1 MRKKLI
7 SIICISV
14 LSVSVVLSGC
24 QSKSSSKNNS
34 EVSNQTS
41 TLDEDETDTSNISK
55 FEIDPDYT
63 ADELEYDYDEAEAV
77 AITLNGDSISCKSSD
92 VKIDGSTITIQKAG
106 TYLLSGTLTDGS
118 IIVDSDDEENVRLIF
133 NGVEISSSTTS
144 PLYIKNAEK
153 TIVTLVER
161 TENTLSDS
169 ENYTLDDDSDKEP
182 NGTIFS
188 KDDLVINGLG
198 NLTVNANYNHG
209 IQSKDLLKIISGNID
224 ITSVGDSII
233 GKDGVIVKE
242 AVINIDSEEDGIKAT
257 KAEENKGYIYLDNPE
272 ITIKAKKDGVQAATC
287 LYVKDGNYNIETG
300 ENSQSNVANKD
311 SDTSKKSGTSN
322 DSDISKASETSN
334 SDTST
339 DYSRK
344 GMKAGV
350 DITIENG
357 EYDIDS
363 EDDGIHS
370 NNSITVNAGTVNI
383 ASGDDGVHADTE
395 LTINNGDITVSESY
409 EGLEAKYITINDGNI
424 DITSSD
430 DGINVSSGSSNT
442 SDDGNAPGAGD
453 RPELPTNENGEA
465 DTNAGNR
472 PEMPTN
478 ENGEADTNAGN
489 RPERPTNENG
499 EADTNAGN
507 RPEMPTNENG
517 EADTNA
523 GNRPEMPT
531 NENGEADTN
540 VGNRPEMPTNE
551 NGDNT
556 SGNDGGMM
564 PGGGQGGFDESDGS
578 ELVINGGIVHVNA
591 SGDGIDSNGTITI
604 NGGEIYVDG
613 PTSGGDGALDYAD
626 TCEINGGILVAA
638 GSIGMATAPTSG
650 STQYSVN
657 AAFST
662 TYNGGTKVTVK
673 DSSGNEVLTYTPAKN
688 FQSFVFSTDKLKS
701 GETYTIYTGDTQ
713 EGTFTVSDI
722 TTTVGNVSSGM
733 GGGKPDYR

>member
-14 LSVSVVLSGC
+14 LSLSVVLSGC

-63 ADELEYDYDEAEAV
+63 ADELDYDYDEAEVV
-77 AITLNGDSISCKSSD
+77 AITLNGDNISCKSSD

-106 TYLLSGTLTDGS
+106 TYLLSGTLTDGN
-118 IIVDSDDEENVRLIF
+118 IIVDSDDKENVRLIF

-153 TIVTLVER
+153 TIVTLVEG

-169 ENYTLDDDSDKEP
+169 ENYILDDESNNEP

-198 NLTVNANYNHG
+198 SLIINANYNHG
-209 IQSKDLLKIISGNID
+209 IQNKDLLKIISGNID
-224 ITSVGDSII
+224 ITSVGDAII

-242 AVINIDSEEDGIKAT
+242 AVINIESQEDGIKAT
-257 KAEENKGYIYLDNPE
+257 KVEENKGYVYLDNPE
-272 ITIKAKKDGVQAATC
+272 ITIKSKKDGIQAVTC
-287 LYVKDGNYNIETG
+287 LYVKDGKYNIETG
-300 ENSQSNVANKD
+300 ETNENSQ
-311 SDTSKKSGTSN
+311 
-322 DSDISKASETSN
+322 SN
-334 SDTST
+334 SDTSA

-357 EYDIDS
+357 EYTIDS

-383 ASGDDGVHADTE
+383 ASKDDGVHADTE
-395 LTINNGDITVSESY
+395 LTINNGDIKVSESD

-430 DGINVSSGSSNT
+430 DGINASSGSSNT
-442 SDDGNAPGAGD
+442 SDDGNAPGAGS
-453 RPELPTNENGEA
+453 
-465 DTNAGNR
+465 
-472 PEMPTN
+472 
-478 ENGEADTNAGN
+478 
-489 RPERPTNENG
+489 
-499 EADTNAGN
+499 

-523 GNRPEMPT
+523 GNRPEMPA
-531 NENGEADTN
+531 NENSENTL
-540 VGNRPEMPTNE
+540 GNN
-551 NGDNT
+551 
-556 SGNDGGMM
+556 GGMM
-564 PGGGQGGFDESDGS
+564 PGGGQGGFNESDGS

-591 SGDGIDSNGTITI
+591 GGDGIDSNGTITI

-657 AAFST
+657 AAFSK
-662 TYNGGTKVTVK
+662 TYNGETKVTVK

-701 GETYTIYTGDTQ
+701 GETYTIYAGDTQ

-733 GGGKPDYR
+733 GGGKPGGMQGGRTGKNSETNDNTNNTGNVGNTGNTQNNSNNKVTNSNSNQA

>member
-14 LSVSVVLSGC
+14 LSLSVVLSGC

-34 EVSNQTS
+34 EVSNLTS

-63 ADELEYDYDEAEAV
+63 ADELDYDYDEAEVV
-77 AITLNGDSISCKSSD
+77 AITLNGDNISCKSSD
-92 VKIDGSTITIQKAG
+92 VNIDGSTITIQKAG
-106 TYLLSGTLTDGS
+106 TYLLSGTLTAGN
-118 IIVDSDDEENVRLIF
+118 IIVDSDDKENVRLIF
-133 NGVEISSSTTS
+133 NGVEISNSTTT

-153 TIVTLVER
+153 TIVTLVDG
-161 TENTLSDS
+161 TENTLSDG
-169 ENYTLDDDSDKEP
+169 ENYILDDESNNEP

-198 NLTVNANYNHG
+198 SLTINANYNHG
-209 IQSKDLLKIISGNID
+209 IQSKNLLKIISGNID
-224 ITSVGDSII
+224 IISNGDSLI

-242 AVINIDSEEDGIKAT
+242 AVINIESQEDGIKAT
-257 KAEENKGYIYLDNPE
+257 KVEENKGYIYLDNPE
-272 ITIKAKKDGVQAATC
+272 ITIKAKKDGIQAVTC
-287 LYVKDGNYNIETG
+287 LYVKDGKYNIETG
-300 ENSQSNVANKD
+300 ETNENSQ
-311 SDTSKKSGTSN
+311 
-322 DSDISKASETSN
+322 SN

-357 EYDIDS
+357 EYTIDS

-383 ASGDDGVHADTE
+383 ASKDDGVHADTE
-395 LTINNGDITVSESY
+395 LTINNGDIKVSESD

-424 DITSSD
+424 DITTSD
-430 DGINVSSGSSNT
+430 DGINASSGLSTTLDS
-442 SDDGNAPGAGD
+442 GNAPG
-453 RPELPTNENGEA
+453 
-465 DTNAGNR
+465 AGNR
-472 PEMPTN
+472 PEMPAN
-478 ENGEADTNAGN
+478 ENSENTLGN
-489 RPERPTNENG
+489 NSR
-499 EADTNAGN
+499 
-507 RPEMPTNENG
+507 
-517 EADTNA
+517 
-523 GNRPEMPT
+523 
-531 NENGEADTN
+531 
-540 VGNRPEMPTNE
+540 
-551 NGDNT
+551 
-556 SGNDGGMM
+556 MM
-564 PGGGQGGFDESDGS
+564 PGGGQGGFNESDGS

-591 SGDGIDSNGTITI
+591 GGDGIDSNGTITI

-626 TCEINGGILVAA
+626 TCEINGGILAA
-638 GSIGMATAPTSG
+638 TGSIGMATAPTSG

-657 AAFST
+657 AAFSK
-662 TYNGGTKVTVK
+662 TYNGETKVTVK

-701 GETYTIYTGDTQ
+701 GETYTIYAGDTQ

-733 GGGKPDYR
+733 GGGKPGGMQGGRPGKNSETNDNTNNTGNVGNTGNTQNNNKVTNSNSNQA

>member
-1 MRKKLI
+1 MRKNLI

-14 LSVSVVLSGC
+14 LSLSVVLSGC

-63 ADELEYDYDEAEAV
+63 ADELDYDYDEAEVV
-77 AITLNGDSISCKSSD
+77 AITLNGDNISCKSSD
-92 VKIDGSTITIQKAG
+92 VNIDGSTITIQKAG
-106 TYLLSGTLTDGS
+106 TYLLSGTLTAGN
-118 IIVDSDDEENVRLIF
+118 IIVDSDDKENVRLIF
-133 NGVEISSSTTS
+133 NGVEISNSTTT

-153 TIVTLVER
+153 TIVTLVDG
-161 TENTLSDS
+161 TENTLSDG
-169 ENYTLDDDSDKEP
+169 ENYILDDESNNEP

-198 NLTVNANYNHG
+198 SLTINANYNHG
-209 IQSKDLLKIISGNID
+209 IQSKNLLKIISGNID
-224 ITSVGDSII
+224 IISNGDSII

-242 AVINIDSEEDGIKAT
+242 AVINIESQEDGIKAT
-257 KAEENKGYIYLDNPE
+257 KVEENKGYIYLDNPE
-272 ITIKAKKDGVQAATC
+272 ITIKAKKDGIQAVTC
-287 LYVKDGNYNIETG
+287 LYVKDGKYNIETG
-300 ENSQSNVANKD
+300 ETNENSQ
-311 SDTSKKSGTSN
+311 
-322 DSDISKASETSN
+322 SN

-357 EYDIDS
+357 EYTIDS

-383 ASGDDGVHADTE
+383 ASKDDGVHADTE
-395 LTINNGDITVSESY
+395 LTINNGDIKVSESD

-430 DGINVSSGSSNT
+430 DGINASSGLSTILDS
-442 SDDGNAPGAGD
+442 GNAPGAGN
-453 RPELPTNENGEA
+453 RPEMPANENGEEDA
-465 DTNAGNR
+465 NAGNR
-472 PEMPTN
+472 PEMPAN
-478 ENGEADTNAGN
+478 ENSENILGN
-489 RPERPTNENG
+489 NG
-499 EADTNAGN
+499 
-507 RPEMPTNENG
+507 R
-517 EADTNA
+517 
-523 GNRPEMPT
+523 
-531 NENGEADTN
+531 
-540 VGNRPEMPTNE
+540 
-551 NGDNT
+551 
-556 SGNDGGMM
+556 MM

-591 SGDGIDSNGTITI
+591 GGDGIDSNGTITI

-638 GSIGMATAPTSG
+638 GSIGMAIAPTSG

-657 AAFST
+657 AAFSK
-662 TYNGGTKVTVK
+662 TYNGETKVTVK

-701 GETYTIYTGDTQ
+701 GETYTIYAGDTQ

-733 GGGKPDYR
+733 GGGKPGGMQGGRPGKNSETNDNTNNTGNVGNTGNTQNNSNNKVTNSNSNQA

>member
-14 LSVSVVLSGC
+14 LSLSVVLSGC

-63 ADELEYDYDEAEAV
+63 ADELDYDYDEAEVV
-77 AITLNGDSISCKSSD
+77 AITLNGDNISCKSSD
-92 VKIDGSTITIQKAG
+92 VNIDGSTITIQKAG
-106 TYLLSGTLTDGS
+106 TYLLSGTLTAGN
-118 IIVDSDDEENVRLIF
+118 IIVDSDDKENVRLIF
-133 NGVEISSSTTS
+133 NGVEISNSTTT

-153 TIVTLVER
+153 TIVTLVDG
-161 TENTLSDS
+161 TENTLSDG
-169 ENYTLDDDSDKEP
+169 ENYILDDENNNEP

-198 NLTVNANYNHG
+198 SLTINANYNHE
-209 IQSKDLLKIISGNID
+209 IQSKNLLKIISGNID
-224 ITSVGDSII
+224 IISNGDSII

-242 AVINIDSEEDGIKAT
+242 AVINIESQEDGIKAT
-257 KAEENKGYIYLDNPE
+257 KVEENKGYIYLYNPE
-272 ITIKAKKDGVQAATC
+272 ITIKAKKDGIQAVTC
-287 LYVKDGNYNIETG
+287 LYVKDGKYNIETG
-300 ENSQSNVANKD
+300 ETNENSQ
-311 SDTSKKSGTSN
+311 
-322 DSDISKASETSN
+322 SN

-357 EYDIDS
+357 EYTIDS

-370 NNSITVNAGTVNI
+370 NNSITVNAGTVNM
-383 ASGDDGVHADTE
+383 ASKDDGVHADTE
-395 LTINNGDITVSESY
+395 LTINNGDIKVSESD

-424 DITSSD
+424 DITTSD
-430 DGINVSSGSSNT
+430 DGINASSGLSTTLDS
-442 SDDGNAPGAGD
+442 GNAPG
-453 RPELPTNENGEA
+453 
-465 DTNAGNR
+465 AGNR
-472 PEMPTN
+472 PEMPAN
-478 ENGEADTNAGN
+478 ENSENTLGN
-489 RPERPTNENG
+489 NSR
-499 EADTNAGN
+499 
-507 RPEMPTNENG
+507 
-517 EADTNA
+517 
-523 GNRPEMPT
+523 
-531 NENGEADTN
+531 
-540 VGNRPEMPTNE
+540 
-551 NGDNT
+551 
-556 SGNDGGMM
+556 MM
-564 PGGGQGGFDESDGS
+564 PGGGQGGFNESDGS

-591 SGDGIDSNGTITI
+591 GGDGIDSNGTITI

-626 TCEINGGILVAA
+626 TCEINGGILVAT

-657 AAFST
+657 AAFSK
-662 TYNGGTKVTVK
+662 TYNGETKVTVK

-701 GETYTIYTGDTQ
+701 GETYTIYAGDTQ

-733 GGGKPDYR
+733 GGGKPGGMQGGRPGKNSETNDNTNNTGNVGNTGNTQNNSNNKVTNSNSNQA

>member
-14 LSVSVVLSGC
+14 LSLSVVLSGC

-63 ADELEYDYDEAEAV
+63 ADELDYDYDEAEVV
-77 AITLNGDSISCKSSD
+77 AITLNGDNISCKSLN
-92 VKIDGSTITIQKAG
+92 VNIDGSTITIQKAG
-106 TYLLSGTLTDGS
+106 TYLLSGTLTAGN
-118 IIVDSDDEENVRLIF
+118 IIVDSDDKENVRLIF
-133 NGVEISSSTTS
+133 NGVEISNSTTT

-153 TIVTLVER
+153 TIVTLVDG
-161 TENTLSDS
+161 TENTLSDG
-169 ENYTLDDDSDKEP
+169 ENYILDDESNNEP

-198 NLTVNANYNHG
+198 SLTINANYNHG
-209 IQSKDLLKIISGNID
+209 IQSKNLLKIISGNID
-224 ITSVGDSII
+224 IISNGDSII

-242 AVINIDSEEDGIKAT
+242 AVINIESQEDGIKAT
-257 KAEENKGYIYLDNPE
+257 KVEENKGYIYLDNPE
-272 ITIKAKKDGVQAATC
+272 ITIKAKKDGIQAVTC
-287 LYVKDGNYNIETG
+287 LYVKDGKYNIETG
-300 ENSQSNVANKD
+300 ETNENSQ
-311 SDTSKKSGTSN
+311 
-322 DSDISKASETSN
+322 SN

-357 EYDIDS
+357 EYTIDS

-370 NNSITVNAGTVNI
+370 NNSITVNAGIVNI
-383 ASGDDGVHADTE
+383 ASKDDGVHADTE
-395 LTINNGDITVSESY
+395 LTINNGDIKISESD

-424 DITSSD
+424 DITTSD
-430 DGINVSSGSSNT
+430 DGINASSGLSTTLDS
-442 SDDGNAPGAGD
+442 GNAPG
-453 RPELPTNENGEA
+453 
-465 DTNAGNR
+465 AGNR
-472 PEMPTN
+472 PEMPAN
-478 ENGEADTNAGN
+478 ENSENTLGN
-489 RPERPTNENG
+489 NSR
-499 EADTNAGN
+499 
-507 RPEMPTNENG
+507 
-517 EADTNA
+517 
-523 GNRPEMPT
+523 
-531 NENGEADTN
+531 
-540 VGNRPEMPTNE
+540 
-551 NGDNT
+551 
-556 SGNDGGMM
+556 MM
-564 PGGGQGGFDESDGS
+564 PGGGQGGFNESDGS

-591 SGDGIDSNGTITI
+591 GGDGIDSNGTITI

-626 TCEINGGILVAA
+626 TCEINGGILVAT

-657 AAFST
+657 AAFSK
-662 TYNGGTKVTVK
+662 TYNGETKVTVK

-701 GETYTIYTGDTQ
+701 GETYTIYAGDTQ

-733 GGGKPDYR
+733 GGGKPGGMQGGRPGKNSETNDNTNNTGNVGNTGNTQNNSNNKVTNSNSNQA

>member
-14 LSVSVVLSGC
+14 LSLSVVLSGC

-63 ADELEYDYDEAEAV
+63 ADELDYDYDEAEVV
-77 AITLNGDSISCKSSD
+77 AITLNGDNISCKSSD
-92 VKIDGSTITIQKAG
+92 VNIDGSTITIQKAG
-106 TYLLSGTLTDGS
+106 TYLLSGTLTAGN
-118 IIVDSDDEENVRLIF
+118 IIVDSDDKENVRLIF
-133 NGVEISSSTTS
+133 NGVEISNSTTT

-153 TIVTLVER
+153 TIVTLVDG
-161 TENTLSDS
+161 TENTLSDG
-169 ENYTLDDDSDKEP
+169 ENYILDDENNNEP

-198 NLTVNANYNHG
+198 SLTINANYNHG
-209 IQSKDLLKIISGNID
+209 IQSKNLLKIISGNID
-224 ITSVGDSII
+224 IISNGDSII

-242 AVINIDSEEDGIKAT
+242 AVINIESQEDGIKAT
-257 KAEENKGYIYLDNPE
+257 KVEENKGYIYLYNPE
-272 ITIKAKKDGVQAATC
+272 ITIKAKKDGIQAVTC
-287 LYVKDGNYNIETG
+287 LYVKDGKYNIETG
-300 ENSQSNVANKD
+300 ETNENNQ
-311 SDTSKKSGTSN
+311 
-322 DSDISKASETSN
+322 SN

-357 EYDIDS
+357 EYTIDS

-383 ASGDDGVHADTE
+383 ASKDDGVHADTE
-395 LTINNGDITVSESY
+395 LTINNGDIKVSESD

-424 DITSSD
+424 DITTSD
-430 DGINVSSGSSNT
+430 DGINASSGSST
-442 SDDGNAPGAGD
+442 TLDSGNAP
-453 RPELPTNENGEA
+453 E
-465 DTNAGNR
+465 
-472 PEMPTN
+472 
-478 ENGEADTNAGN
+478 
-489 RPERPTNENG
+489 
-499 EADTNAGN
+499 
-507 RPEMPTNENG
+507 
-517 EADTNA
+517 
-523 GNRPEMPT
+523 
-531 NENGEADTN
+531 
-540 VGNRPEMPTNE
+540 VGNRPEMPANE
-551 NGDNT
+551 NSENT
-556 SGNDGGMM
+556 LGNNSRMM
-564 PGGGQGGFDESDGS
+564 PGGGQGGFNESDGS
-578 ELVINGGIVHVNA
+578 ELVINGGIVHANA
-591 SGDGIDSNGTITI
+591 GGDCIDSNGTITI

-626 TCEINGGILVAA
+626 TCEINGGILVAT

-657 AAFST
+657 AAFSK
-662 TYNGGTKVTVK
+662 TYNGETKVTVK

-701 GETYTIYTGDTQ
+701 GETYTIYAGDTQ

-733 GGGKPDYR
+733 GGGKPGGMQGGRPGKNSETNDNTNNTGNVGNTGNTQNNSNNKVTNSNSNQA

>member
-1 MRKKLI
+1 MRKNLI

-14 LSVSVVLSGC
+14 LSLSVVLSGC

-41 TLDEDETDTSNISK
+41 TLDEDETDTSNIAK
-55 FEIDPDYT
+55 FEIDPNYT
-63 ADELEYDYDEAEAV
+63 ADELDYDYDEAEVV
-77 AITLNGDSISCKSSD
+77 AITLNGDNISCKSSD

-106 TYLLSGTLTDGS
+106 TYLLSGTLTDGN
-118 IIVDSDDEENVRLIF
+118 IIVDSDDKENVRLIF
-133 NGVEISSSTTS
+133 NGVEISNSTTT
-144 PLYIKNAEK
+144 PLFIKNAEK
-153 TIVTLVER
+153 TIVTLVDG

-169 ENYTLDDDSDKEP
+169 ENYILDDENNNEP

-198 NLTVNANYNHG
+198 SLTINANYNHG
-209 IQSKDLLKIISGNID
+209 IQSKNLLKIISGNID
-224 ITSVGDSII
+224 IISNGDSII

-242 AVINIDSEEDGIKAT
+242 AVINIESQEDGIKAT
-257 KAEENKGYIYLDNPE
+257 KVEENKGYIYLDNPE
-272 ITIKAKKDGVQAATC
+272 ITIKAKKDGIQAVTC
-287 LYVKDGNYNIETG
+287 LYVKDGKYNIETG
-300 ENSQSNVANKD
+300 ETNENSQ
-311 SDTSKKSGTSN
+311 
-322 DSDISKASETSN
+322 SN

-357 EYDIDS
+357 EYTIDS

-383 ASGDDGVHADTE
+383 ASKDDGVHADTE
-395 LTINNGDITVSESY
+395 LTINNGDIKVSESD

-430 DGINVSSGSSNT
+430 DGINASSGLSTILDS
-442 SDDGNAPGAGD
+442 GNAPG
-453 RPELPTNENGEA
+453 
-465 DTNAGNR
+465 AGNR
-472 PEMPTN
+472 PEMPAN
-478 ENGEADTNAGN
+478 ENSENILGN
-489 RPERPTNENG
+489 NG
-499 EADTNAGN
+499 
-507 RPEMPTNENG
+507 R
-517 EADTNA
+517 
-523 GNRPEMPT
+523 
-531 NENGEADTN
+531 
-540 VGNRPEMPTNE
+540 
-551 NGDNT
+551 
-556 SGNDGGMM
+556 MM

-591 SGDGIDSNGTITI
+591 GGDGIDSNGTITI

-638 GSIGMATAPTSG
+638 GSIGMAIAPTSG

-657 AAFST
+657 AAFSK
-662 TYNGGTKVTVK
+662 TYNGETKVTVK

-701 GETYTIYTGDTQ
+701 GETYTIYAGDTQ

-733 GGGKPDYR
+733 GGGKPGGMQGGRPGKNSETNDNTNNTGNVGNTGNTQNNSNNKVTNSNSNQA

>member
-14 LSVSVVLSGC
+14 LSLSVVLSGC

-34 EVSNQTS
+34 EVSKQTS

-63 ADELEYDYDEAEAV
+63 VDELDYDYDEAEVV
-77 AITLNGDSISCKSSD
+77 AITLSGDNISCKSSD

-106 TYLLSGTLTDGS
+106 TYLLSGTLTDGN
-118 IIVDSDDEENVRLIF
+118 IIVDSDDKENVRLIF
-133 NGVEISSSTTS
+133 NGVEISNSTTT

-153 TIVTLVER
+153 TIVTLVDG
-161 TENTLSDS
+161 TENTLSDG
-169 ENYTLDDDSDKEP
+169 ENYILDDESNNEP

-198 NLTVNANYNHG
+198 SLTINANYNHG
-209 IQSKDLLKIISGNID
+209 IQSKNLLKIISGNID
-224 ITSVGDSII
+224 IISNGDSII

-242 AVINIDSEEDGIKAT
+242 AVINIESQEDGIKAT
-257 KAEENKGYIYLDNPE
+257 KVEENKGYIYLDNPE
-272 ITIKAKKDGVQAATC
+272 ITIKAKKDGIQAVTC
-287 LYVKDGNYNIETG
+287 LYVKDGKYNIETG
-300 ENSQSNVANKD
+300 ETNENSQ
-311 SDTSKKSGTSN
+311 
-322 DSDISKASETSN
+322 SN

-350 DITIENG
+350 DIAIENG
-357 EYDIDS
+357 EYTIDS

-383 ASGDDGVHADTE
+383 ASKDDGVHADTE
-395 LTINNGDITVSESY
+395 LTINNGDIKVSESD

-424 DITSSD
+424 DITTSD
-430 DGINVSSGSSNT
+430 DGINASSGSST
-442 SDDGNAPGAGD
+442 TLDSGNAPGAGN

-465 DTNAGNR
+465 DTNTGNR
-472 PEMPTN
+472 PEMPANENGEVDTNTGNIPKMPAN
-478 ENGEADTNAGN
+478 ENGEADTNA
-489 RPERPTNENG
+489 E
-499 EADTNAGN
+499 N
-507 RPEMPTNENG
+507 RPEMPANENS
-517 EADTNA
+517 ENTL
-523 GNRPEMPT
+523 GN
-531 NENGEADTN
+531 NG
-540 VGNRPEMPTNE
+540 R
-551 NGDNT
+551 
-556 SGNDGGMM
+556 MM
-564 PGGGQGGFDESDGS
+564 PGGGRGGFAESDGS

-591 SGDGIDSNGTITI
+591 GGDGIDSNGTITI

-638 GSIGMATAPTSG
+638 GSIGMAIAPTSG

-657 AAFST
+657 AAFSK
-662 TYNGGTKVTVK
+662 TYNGETKVTVK

-701 GETYTIYTGDTQ
+701 GETYTIYAGDTQ

-733 GGGKPDYR
+733 GGGKPGGMQGGRPGKNSETNDNTNNTGNVGNTGNTQNNSNNKVTNSNSNQA

>member
-14 LSVSVVLSGC
+14 LSLSVVLSSC

-63 ADELEYDYDEAEAV
+63 ADELDYDYDEAEVV
-77 AITLNGDSISCKSSD
+77 AITLNGDNISCKSSD

-106 TYLLSGTLTDGS
+106 TYLLSGTLTDGN
-118 IIVDSDDEENVRLIF
+118 IIVDSDDKENVRLIF
-133 NGVEISSSTTS
+133 NGVEISNSTTT

-153 TIVTLVER
+153 TIVTLVDG
-161 TENTLSDS
+161 TENTLSDG
-169 ENYTLDDDSDKEP
+169 ENYILDDESNNEP

-198 NLTVNANYNHG
+198 SLTINANYNHG
-209 IQSKDLLKIISGNID
+209 IQSKNLLKIISGNID
-224 ITSVGDSII
+224 IISNGDSII

-242 AVINIDSEEDGIKAT
+242 AVINIESQEDGIKAT
-257 KAEENKGYIYLDNPE
+257 KVEENKGYIYLDNPE
-272 ITIKAKKDGVQAATC
+272 IIIKAKKDGIQAVTC
-287 LYVKDGNYNIETG
+287 LYVKDGKYNIETG
-300 ENSQSNVANKD
+300 ETNENSQSN
-311 SDTSKKSGTSN
+311 SG
-322 DSDISKASETSN
+322 
-334 SDTST
+334 TST

-357 EYDIDS
+357 EYTIDS

-383 ASGDDGVHADTE
+383 ASKDDGVHADTE
-395 LTINNGDITVSESY
+395 LTINNGDIKVSESD

-424 DITSSD
+424 DITTSD
-430 DGINVSSGSSNT
+430 DGINASSGSST
-442 SDDGNAPGAGD
+442 TLDSGNAPG
-453 RPELPTNENGEA
+453 
-465 DTNAGNR
+465 AGNR
-472 PEMPTN
+472 PEMPAN
-478 ENGEADTNAGN
+478 ENSENTLGN
-489 RPERPTNENG
+489 NSR
-499 EADTNAGN
+499 
-507 RPEMPTNENG
+507 
-517 EADTNA
+517 
-523 GNRPEMPT
+523 
-531 NENGEADTN
+531 
-540 VGNRPEMPTNE
+540 
-551 NGDNT
+551 
-556 SGNDGGMM
+556 MM
-564 PGGGQGGFDESDGS
+564 PGGGQGGFNESDGS

-591 SGDGIDSNGTITI
+591 GGDGIDSNGTITI

-626 TCEINGGILVAA
+626 TCEINGGILVAT
-638 GSIGMATAPTSG
+638 GSIGMATAPTSC
-650 STQYSVN
+650 STQYSVC
-657 AAFST
+657 AAFSK

-701 GETYTIYTGDTQ
+701 GETYTIYAGDTQ

-733 GGGKPDYR
+733 GGGKPGGMQGGRSGKNSETNDNTNNTGNVGNTGNTQNNNKVTNSNSNQA

>member
-14 LSVSVVLSGC
+14 LSLSVVLSGC

-63 ADELEYDYDEAEAV
+63 DDELDYDYDEAEVV
-77 AITLNGDSISCKSSD
+77 AITLNGDNISCKSSD

-106 TYLLSGTLTDGS
+106 TYLLSGTLTDGN
-118 IIVDSDDEENVRLIF
+118 IIVDSDDKENVRLIF
-133 NGVEISSSTTS
+133 NGVEISNSTTT

-153 TIVTLVER
+153 TILTLVDG
-161 TENTLSDS
+161 TENTLSDG
-169 ENYTLDDDSDKEP
+169 ENYILDDESNNEP

-198 NLTVNANYNHG
+198 SLIINANYNHG

-224 ITSVGDSII
+224 IISNGDSII

-242 AVINIDSEEDGIKAT
+242 AVINIESQEDGIKAT
-257 KAEENKGYIYLDNPE
+257 KVEENKGYIYLDNPK
-272 ITIKAKKDGVQAATC
+272 ITIKAKKDGIQAVTC
-287 LYVKDGNYNIETG
+287 LYVKDGKYNIGTG
-300 ENSQSNVANKD
+300 DTNENSQSN
-311 SDTSKKSGTSN
+311 SDTS
-322 DSDISKASETSN
+322 A
-334 SDTST
+334 

-357 EYDIDS
+357 EYTIDS

-383 ASGDDGVHADTE
+383 ASKDDGVHADTE
-395 LTINNGDITVSESY
+395 LTINNGDIKVSESD

-424 DITSSD
+424 DIISSD
-430 DGINVSSGSSNT
+430 DGINASSGSSNT
-442 SDDGNAPGAGD
+442 LDSGNAPGAGS
-453 RPELPTNENGEA
+453 RPEMPTNENGEVDTNAGNRPEMPANENGEA

-478 ENGEADTNAGN
+478 ENGEV
-489 RPERPTNENG
+489 
-499 EADTNAGN
+499 DTNAGN
-507 RPEMPTNENG
+507 RPEMPANENS
-517 EADTNA
+517 ENTL
-523 GNRPEMPT
+523 GN
-531 NENGEADTN
+531 N
-540 VGNRPEMPTNE
+540 
-551 NGDNT
+551 
-556 SGNDGGMM
+556 GGMM
-564 PGGGQGGFDESDGS
+564 PGGGQGGFNESDGS

-591 SGDGIDSNGTITI
+591 GGDGIDSNGTITI

-626 TCEINGGILVAA
+626 TCEINGGILVAT

-657 AAFST
+657 AAFSK
-662 TYNGGTKVTVK
+662 TYNGETKVTVK

-701 GETYTIYTGDTQ
+701 GETYTIYAGDTQ

-733 GGGKPDYR
+733 GGGKPGGMQGGRPGKNSETNDNTNNTGNVGNTGNTQNNSNNKVTNSNSNQA

>member
-14 LSVSVVLSGC
+14 LSLSVVLSGC

-63 ADELEYDYDEAEAV
+63 ADELDYDYDEAEVV
-77 AITLNGDSISCKSSD
+77 AITLNGDNISCKSLN
-92 VKIDGSTITIQKAG
+92 VNIDGSTITIQKAG
-106 TYLLSGTLTDGS
+106 TYLLSGTLTAGN
-118 IIVDSDDEENVRLIF
+118 IIVDSDDKENVRLIF
-133 NGVEISSSTTS
+133 NGVEISNSTTT

-153 TIVTLVER
+153 TIVTLVDG
-161 TENTLSDS
+161 TENTLSDG
-169 ENYTLDDDSDKEP
+169 ENYILDDESNNEP

-198 NLTVNANYNHG
+198 SLTINANYNHG
-209 IQSKDLLKIISGNID
+209 IQSKNLLKIISGNID
-224 ITSVGDSII
+224 IISNGDSII

-242 AVINIDSEEDGIKAT
+242 AVINIESQEDGIKAT
-257 KAEENKGYIYLDNPE
+257 KVEENKGYIYLENPE
-272 ITIKAKKDGVQAATC
+272 ITIKAKKDGIQAVTC
-287 LYVKDGNYNIETG
+287 LYVKDGKYNIETG
-300 ENSQSNVANKD
+300 ETNENSQ
-311 SDTSKKSGTSN
+311 
-322 DSDISKASETSN
+322 SN

-357 EYDIDS
+357 EYTIDS

-370 NNSITVNAGTVNI
+370 NNSITVNAGIVNI
-383 ASGDDGVHADTE
+383 ASKDDGVDADTE
-395 LTINNGDITVSESY
+395 LTINNGDIKISESD

-424 DITSSD
+424 DITTSD
-430 DGINVSSGSSNT
+430 DGINASSGLSTTLDS
-442 SDDGNAPGAGD
+442 GNAPG
-453 RPELPTNENGEA
+453 
-465 DTNAGNR
+465 AGNR
-472 PEMPTN
+472 PEMPAN
-478 ENGEADTNAGN
+478 ENSENTLGN
-489 RPERPTNENG
+489 NG
-499 EADTNAGN
+499 
-507 RPEMPTNENG
+507 R
-517 EADTNA
+517 
-523 GNRPEMPT
+523 
-531 NENGEADTN
+531 
-540 VGNRPEMPTNE
+540 
-551 NGDNT
+551 
-556 SGNDGGMM
+556 MM
-564 PGGGQGGFDESDGS
+564 PGGGQGGFNESDGS

-591 SGDGIDSNGTITI
+591 GGDGIDSNGTITI

-626 TCEINGGILVAA
+626 TCEINGGILVAT

-657 AAFST
+657 AAFSK
-662 TYNGGTKVTVK
+662 TYNGETKVTVK

-701 GETYTIYTGDTQ
+701 GETYTIYAGDTQ

-733 GGGKPDYR
+733 GGGKPGGMQGGRPGKNSETNDNTNNTGNVGNTGNTQNNSNNKVTNSNSNQA

>member
-14 LSVSVVLSGC
+14 LSLSVVLSGC

-63 ADELEYDYDEAEAV
+63 DDELDYDYDEAEVV
-77 AITLNGDSISCKSSD
+77 AITLNGDNISCKSSD

-106 TYLLSGTLTDGS
+106 TYLLSGTLTDGN
-118 IIVDSDDEENVRLIF
+118 IIVDSDDKENVRLIF
-133 NGVEISSSTTS
+133 NGVEISNSTTT

-153 TIVTLVER
+153 TIVTLVEG

-169 ENYTLDDDSDKEP
+169 ENYILDDESDNEP

-198 NLTVNANYNHG
+198 ILTINANYNHG

-224 ITSVGDSII
+224 ITSVGDAII

-242 AVINIDSEEDGIKAT
+242 AVINIESQEDGIKAT
-257 KAEENKGYIYLDNPE
+257 KVEENKGYIYLDNPE
-272 ITIKAKKDGVQAATC
+272 VTIKAKKDGIQAVTC
-287 LYVKDGNYNIETG
+287 LYVKDGKYNIETG
-300 ENSQSNVANKD
+300 ETNENSQ
-311 SDTSKKSGTSN
+311 
-322 DSDISKASETSN
+322 SN
-334 SDTST
+334 SDTSA

-344 GMKAGV
+344 GMKVGV

-357 EYDIDS
+357 EYTIDS

-383 ASGDDGVHADTE
+383 ASKDDGVHADTE
-395 LTINNGDITVSESY
+395 LTINNGDIKVSESD

-430 DGINVSSGSSNT
+430 DGINASSGSSNT
-442 SDDGNAPGAGD
+442 LDSGNVPG
-453 RPELPTNENGEA
+453 
-465 DTNAGNR
+465 AGNR
-472 PEMPTN
+472 PEMPAN
-478 ENGEADTNAGN
+478 ENSENTLGN
-489 RPERPTNENG
+489 N
-499 EADTNAGN
+499 
-507 RPEMPTNENG
+507 
-517 EADTNA
+517 
-523 GNRPEMPT
+523 
-531 NENGEADTN
+531 
-540 VGNRPEMPTNE
+540 
-551 NGDNT
+551 
-556 SGNDGGMM
+556 GGMM
-564 PGGGQGGFDESDGS
+564 SGGGQGGFNESDGS

-591 SGDGIDSNGTITI
+591 GGDGIDSNGTITI

-626 TCEINGGILVAA
+626 TCEINGGILVAT

-657 AAFST
+657 AAFSK
-662 TYNGGTKVTVK
+662 TYNGETKVTVK

-701 GETYTIYTGDTQ
+701 GETYTIYAGDTQ

-733 GGGKPDYR
+733 GGGKPGGMQGGRPGKNSETNDNTNNTGNVGNTGNTQNNSNNKVTNSNSNQA

>member
-14 LSVSVVLSGC
+14 LSLSVVLSGC

-63 ADELEYDYDEAEAV
+63 ADELDYDYDEAEVV
-77 AITLNGDSISCKSSD
+77 AITLNGDNISCKSLN
-92 VKIDGSTITIQKAG
+92 VNIDGSTITIQKAG
-106 TYLLSGTLTDGS
+106 TYLLSGTLTAGN
-118 IIVDSDDEENVRLIF
+118 IIVDSDDKENVRLIF
-133 NGVEISSSTTS
+133 NGVEISNSTTT

-153 TIVTLVER
+153 TIVTLVDG
-161 TENTLSDS
+161 TENTLSDG
-169 ENYTLDDDSDKEP
+169 ENYILDDESNNEP

-198 NLTVNANYNHG
+198 SLTINANYNHG
-209 IQSKDLLKIISGNID
+209 IQSKNLLKIISGNID
-224 ITSVGDSII
+224 IISNGDSII

-242 AVINIDSEEDGIKAT
+242 AVINIESQEDGIKAT
-257 KAEENKGYIYLDNPE
+257 KVEENKGYIYLYNPE
-272 ITIKAKKDGVQAATC
+272 ITIKAKKDGIQAVTC
-287 LYVKDGNYNIETG
+287 LYVKDGKYNIETG
-300 ENSQSNVANKD
+300 ETNENSQ
-311 SDTSKKSGTSN
+311 
-322 DSDISKASETSN
+322 SN

-357 EYDIDS
+357 EYTIDS

-383 ASGDDGVHADTE
+383 ASKDDGVHADTE
-395 LTINNGDITVSESY
+395 LTINNGDIKVSESD

-424 DITSSD
+424 DITTSD
-430 DGINVSSGSSNT
+430 DGINASSGSST
-442 SDDGNAPGAGD
+442 TLDSGNAP
-453 RPELPTNENGEA
+453 E
-465 DTNAGNR
+465 
-472 PEMPTN
+472 
-478 ENGEADTNAGN
+478 
-489 RPERPTNENG
+489 
-499 EADTNAGN
+499 
-507 RPEMPTNENG
+507 
-517 EADTNA
+517 
-523 GNRPEMPT
+523 
-531 NENGEADTN
+531 
-540 VGNRPEMPTNE
+540 VGNRPEMPANE
-551 NGDNT
+551 NGEVDTNAGNRSEMPANENSENT
-556 SGNDGGMM
+556 LGNNSRMM
-564 PGGGQGGFDESDGS
+564 PGGGQGGFNESDGS

-591 SGDGIDSNGTITI
+591 GGDGIDSNGTITI

-626 TCEINGGILVAA
+626 TCEINGGILVAT

-657 AAFST
+657 AAFSK
-662 TYNGGTKVTVK
+662 TYNGETKVTVK

-701 GETYTIYTGDTQ
+701 GETYTIYAGDTQ

-733 GGGKPDYR
+733 GGGKPGGMQGGRPGKNSETNDNTNNTGNVGNTGNTQNNSNNKVTNSNSNQA

>member
-14 LSVSVVLSGC
+14 LSLSVVLSGC

-34 EVSNQTS
+34 EVLNQTS

-63 ADELEYDYDEAEAV
+63 ADELDYDYDEAEVV
-77 AITLNGDSISCKSSD
+77 AITLNGDNISCKSSD
-92 VKIDGSTITIQKAG
+92 VNIDGSTITIQKAG
-106 TYLLSGTLTDGS
+106 TYLLSGTLTAGN
-118 IIVDSDDEENVRLIF
+118 IIVDSDDKENVRLIF
-133 NGVEISSSTTS
+133 NGVEISNSTTT
-144 PLYIKNAEK
+144 PLFIKNAEK
-153 TIVTLVER
+153 TIVTLVDG

-169 ENYTLDDDSDKEP
+169 ENYILDDESNNEP

-198 NLTVNANYNHG
+198 SLTINANYNHG
-209 IQSKDLLKIISGNID
+209 IQSKNLLKIISGNID
-224 ITSVGDSII
+224 IISNGDSII

-242 AVINIDSEEDGIKAT
+242 AVINIESQEDGIKAT
-257 KAEENKGYIYLDNPE
+257 KVEENKGYIYLDNPE
-272 ITIKAKKDGVQAATC
+272 ITIKAKKDGIQAVTC
-287 LYVKDGNYNIETG
+287 LYVKDGKYNIETG
-300 ENSQSNVANKD
+300 ETNENSQ
-311 SDTSKKSGTSN
+311 
-322 DSDISKASETSN
+322 SN

-357 EYDIDS
+357 EYTIDS

-383 ASGDDGVHADTE
+383 ASKDDGVHADTE
-395 LTINNGDITVSESY
+395 LTINNGDIKVSESD

-430 DGINVSSGSSNT
+430 DGINASSGLSTILDS
-442 SDDGNAPGAGD
+442 GNAPGAGN
-453 RPELPTNENGEA
+453 RPEMPANENGEEDA
-465 DTNAGNR
+465 NAGNR
-472 PEMPTN
+472 PEMPAN
-478 ENGEADTNAGN
+478 ENSENILGN
-489 RPERPTNENG
+489 NG
-499 EADTNAGN
+499 
-507 RPEMPTNENG
+507 R
-517 EADTNA
+517 
-523 GNRPEMPT
+523 
-531 NENGEADTN
+531 
-540 VGNRPEMPTNE
+540 
-551 NGDNT
+551 
-556 SGNDGGMM
+556 MM

-591 SGDGIDSNGTITI
+591 GGDGIDSNGTITI

-638 GSIGMATAPTSG
+638 GSIGMAIAPTSG

-657 AAFST
+657 AAFSK
-662 TYNGGTKVTVK
+662 TYNGETKVTVK

-701 GETYTIYTGDTQ
+701 GETYTIYAGDTQ

-733 GGGKPDYR
+733 GGGKTGGMQGGRPGKNSETNDNTNNTGNVGNTGNTQNNSNNKVTNSNSNQA

>member
-14 LSVSVVLSGC
+14 LSLSVVLSGC

-34 EVSNQTS
+34 EASNQTS
-41 TLDEDETDTSNISK
+41 KLDEDETDTSNISK
-55 FEIDPDYT
+55 FEIDLDYT
-63 ADELEYDYDEAEAV
+63 VDELDYDYDEAEVV
-77 AITLNGDSISCKSSD
+77 AITLNGDNISCKSSD
-92 VKIDGSTITIQKAG
+92 VNIDGSTITIQKAG
-106 TYLLSGTLTDGS
+106 TYLLSGTLTDGN
-118 IIVDSDDEENVRLIF
+118 IIVDSDDKENVRLIF
-133 NGVEISSSTTS
+133 NGVEISNSTTT
-144 PLYIKNAEK
+144 PLFIKNAEK
-153 TIVTLVER
+153 TIVTLVDG
-161 TENTLSDS
+161 TENTLSDG
-169 ENYTLDDDSDKEP
+169 ENYILDDESNNEP

-198 NLTVNANYNHG
+198 SLTINANYNHG
-209 IQSKDLLKIISGNID
+209 IQSKNLLKIISGNID
-224 ITSVGDSII
+224 IISNGDSII

-242 AVINIDSEEDGIKAT
+242 AVINIESQEDGIKAT
-257 KAEENKGYIYLDNPE
+257 KVEENKGYIYLDNPE
-272 ITIKAKKDGVQAATC
+272 ITIKAKKDGIQAVTC
-287 LYVKDGNYNIETG
+287 LYVKDGKYNIETG
-300 ENSQSNVANKD
+300 ETNENSQ
-311 SDTSKKSGTSN
+311 
-322 DSDISKASETSN
+322 SN

-357 EYDIDS
+357 EYTIDS

-383 ASGDDGVHADTE
+383 ASKDDGVHADTE
-395 LTINNGDITVSESY
+395 LTINNGDIKVSESD

-424 DITSSD
+424 DITTSD
-430 DGINVSSGSSNT
+430 DGINASSGLSTTLDS
-442 SDDGNAPGAGD
+442 GNAPG
-453 RPELPTNENGEA
+453 
-465 DTNAGNR
+465 AGNR
-472 PEMPTN
+472 PEMPAN
-478 ENGEADTNAGN
+478 ENSENTLGN
-489 RPERPTNENG
+489 NSR
-499 EADTNAGN
+499 
-507 RPEMPTNENG
+507 
-517 EADTNA
+517 
-523 GNRPEMPT
+523 
-531 NENGEADTN
+531 
-540 VGNRPEMPTNE
+540 
-551 NGDNT
+551 
-556 SGNDGGMM
+556 MM
-564 PGGGQGGFDESDGS
+564 PGGGQGGFNESDGS

-591 SGDGIDSNGTITI
+591 GGDGIDSNGTITI

-626 TCEINGGILVAA
+626 TCEINGGILVAT

-657 AAFST
+657 AAFSK
-662 TYNGGTKVTVK
+662 TYNGETKVTVK

-701 GETYTIYTGDTQ
+701 GETYTIYAGDTQ

-733 GGGKPDYR
+733 GGGKPGGMQGGRPGKNSETNDNTNNTGNVGNTGNTQNNNKVTNSNSNQA

>member
-14 LSVSVVLSGC
+14 LSLSVVLSSC

-63 ADELEYDYDEAEAV
+63 ADELDYDYDEAEVV
-77 AITLNGDSISCKSSD
+77 AITLNGDNISCKSSD
-92 VKIDGSTITIQKAG
+92 VNIDGSTITIQKAG
-106 TYLLSGTLTDGS
+106 TYLLSGTLTDGN
-118 IIVDSDDEENVRLIF
+118 IIVDSDDKENVRLIF
-133 NGVEISSSTTS
+133 NGVEISNSTTT

-153 TIVTLVER
+153 TIVTLVDG
-161 TENTLSDS
+161 TENTLSDG
-169 ENYTLDDDSDKEP
+169 ENYILDDESNNDP

-198 NLTVNANYNHG
+198 SLTINANYNYG
-209 IQSKDLLKIISGNID
+209 IQSKNLLKIISGNID
-224 ITSVGDSII
+224 IISNGDSII

-242 AVINIDSEEDGIKAT
+242 AVINIESQEDGIKAT
-257 KAEENKGYIYLDNPE
+257 KVEENKGYIYLDNPE
-272 ITIKAKKDGVQAATC
+272 ITIKAKKDGIQAVTC
-287 LYVKDGNYNIETG
+287 LYVKDGKYNIETG
-300 ENSQSNVANKD
+300 ETNENSQSNL
-311 SDTSKKSGTSN
+311 
-322 DSDISKASETSN
+322 
-334 SDTST
+334 DTST

-357 EYDIDS
+357 EYTIDS

-383 ASGDDGVHADTE
+383 ASKDDGVHADTE
-395 LTINNGDITVSESY
+395 LTINNGDIKVSESD

-424 DITSSD
+424 DITTSD
-430 DGINVSSGSSNT
+430 DGINASSGSST
-442 SDDGNAPGAGD
+442 TLDSGNAP
-453 RPELPTNENGEA
+453 E
-465 DTNAGNR
+465 
-472 PEMPTN
+472 
-478 ENGEADTNAGN
+478 
-489 RPERPTNENG
+489 
-499 EADTNAGN
+499 
-507 RPEMPTNENG
+507 
-517 EADTNA
+517 
-523 GNRPEMPT
+523 
-531 NENGEADTN
+531 
-540 VGNRPEMPTNE
+540 VGNRPEMPANE
-551 NGDNT
+551 NGEVDTNAGNRSEMPANENSENT
-556 SGNDGGMM
+556 LGNNSRMM
-564 PGGGQGGFDESDGS
+564 PGGGQGGFNESDGS

-591 SGDGIDSNGTITI
+591 GGDGIDSNGTITI

-626 TCEINGGILVAA
+626 TCEINGGILVAT

-657 AAFST
+657 AAFSK
-662 TYNGGTKVTVK
+662 TYNGETKVTVK

-701 GETYTIYTGDTQ
+701 GETYTIYAGDTQ

-733 GGGKPDYR
+733 GGGKPGGMQGGRPGKNSETNDNTNNTGNVGNTGNTQNNSNNKVTNSNSNQA

>member
-1 MRKKLI
+1 MRKNLI

-14 LSVSVVLSGC
+14 LSLSVVLSGC

-34 EVSNQTS
+34 EVLNQTS

-63 ADELEYDYDEAEAV
+63 ADELDYDYDEAEVV
-77 AITLNGDSISCKSSD
+77 AITLNGDNISCKSSD
-92 VKIDGSTITIQKAG
+92 VNIDGSTITIQKAG
-106 TYLLSGTLTDGS
+106 TYLLSGTLTAGN
-118 IIVDSDDEENVRLIF
+118 IIVDSDDKENVRLIF
-133 NGVEISSSTTS
+133 NGVEISNSTTT

-153 TIVTLVER
+153 TIVTLVDG
-161 TENTLSDS
+161 TENTLSDG
-169 ENYTLDDDSDKEP
+169 ENYILDDENNNEP

-198 NLTVNANYNHG
+198 SLTINANYNHG
-209 IQSKDLLKIISGNID
+209 IQSKNLLKIISGNID
-224 ITSVGDSII
+224 IISNGDSII

-242 AVINIDSEEDGIKAT
+242 AVINIESQEDGIKAT
-257 KAEENKGYIYLDNPE
+257 KVEENKGYIYLDNPE
-272 ITIKAKKDGVQAATC
+272 ITIKAKKDGIQAVTC
-287 LYVKDGNYNIETG
+287 LYVKDGKYNIETG
-300 ENSQSNVANKD
+300 ETNENSQ
-311 SDTSKKSGTSN
+311 
-322 DSDISKASETSN
+322 SN

-357 EYDIDS
+357 EYTIDS

-383 ASGDDGVHADTE
+383 ASKDDGVHADTE
-395 LTINNGDITVSESY
+395 LTINNGDIKVSESD

-430 DGINVSSGSSNT
+430 DGINASSGLSTILDS
-442 SDDGNAPGAGD
+442 GNAPGAGN
-453 RPELPTNENGEA
+453 RPEMPANENGEEDA
-465 DTNAGNR
+465 NAGNR
-472 PEMPTN
+472 PEMPAN
-478 ENGEADTNAGN
+478 ENSENILGN
-489 RPERPTNENG
+489 NG
-499 EADTNAGN
+499 
-507 RPEMPTNENG
+507 R
-517 EADTNA
+517 
-523 GNRPEMPT
+523 
-531 NENGEADTN
+531 
-540 VGNRPEMPTNE
+540 
-551 NGDNT
+551 
-556 SGNDGGMM
+556 MM

-591 SGDGIDSNGTITI
+591 GGDGIDSNGTITI

-638 GSIGMATAPTSG
+638 GSIGMAIAPTSG

-657 AAFST
+657 AAFSK
-662 TYNGGTKVTVK
+662 TYNGETKVTVK

-701 GETYTIYTGDTQ
+701 GETYTIYAGDTQ

-733 GGGKPDYR
+733 GGGKPGGMQGGRPGKNSETNDNTNNTGNVGNTGNTQNNSNNKVTNSNSNQA

>member
-14 LSVSVVLSGC
+14 LSLSVVLSGC

-34 EVSNQTS
+34 EASNQTS
-41 TLDEDETDTSNISK
+41 KLDEDETDTSNISK
-55 FEIDPDYT
+55 FEIDLDYT
-63 ADELEYDYDEAEAV
+63 VDELDYDYDEAEVV
-77 AITLNGDSISCKSSD
+77 AITLNGDNISCKSSD
-92 VKIDGSTITIQKAG
+92 VNIDGSTITIQKAG
-106 TYLLSGTLTDGS
+106 TYLLSGTLTDGN
-118 IIVDSDDEENVRLIF
+118 IIVDSDDKENVRLIF
-133 NGVEISSSTTS
+133 NGVEISNSTTT

-153 TIVTLVER
+153 TIVTLVDG
-161 TENTLSDS
+161 TENTLSDG
-169 ENYTLDDDSDKEP
+169 ENYILDDESNNEP

-198 NLTVNANYNHG
+198 SLTINANYNHG
-209 IQSKDLLKIISGNID
+209 IQSKNLLKIISGNID
-224 ITSVGDSII
+224 IISNGDSLI

-242 AVINIDSEEDGIKAT
+242 AVINIESQEDGIKAT
-257 KAEENKGYIYLDNPE
+257 KVEENKGYIYLDNPE
-272 ITIKAKKDGVQAATC
+272 ITIKAKKDGIQAVTC
-287 LYVKDGNYNIETG
+287 LYVKDGKYNIETG
-300 ENSQSNVANKD
+300 ETNENSQ
-311 SDTSKKSGTSN
+311 
-322 DSDISKASETSN
+322 SN

-357 EYDIDS
+357 EYTIDS

-383 ASGDDGVHADTE
+383 ASKDDGVHADTE
-395 LTINNGDITVSESY
+395 LTINNGDIKVSESD

-424 DITSSD
+424 DITTSD
-430 DGINVSSGSSNT
+430 DGINASSGLSTTLDS
-442 SDDGNAPGAGD
+442 GNAPG
-453 RPELPTNENGEA
+453 
-465 DTNAGNR
+465 AGNR
-472 PEMPTN
+472 PEMPAN
-478 ENGEADTNAGN
+478 ENSENTLGN
-489 RPERPTNENG
+489 NSR
-499 EADTNAGN
+499 
-507 RPEMPTNENG
+507 
-517 EADTNA
+517 
-523 GNRPEMPT
+523 
-531 NENGEADTN
+531 
-540 VGNRPEMPTNE
+540 
-551 NGDNT
+551 
-556 SGNDGGMM
+556 MM
-564 PGGGQGGFDESDGS
+564 PGGGQGGFNESDGS

-591 SGDGIDSNGTITI
+591 GGDGIDSNGTITI

-626 TCEINGGILVAA
+626 TCEINGGILVAT

-657 AAFST
+657 AAFSK
-662 TYNGGTKVTVK
+662 TYNGETKVTVK

-701 GETYTIYTGDTQ
+701 GETYTIYAGDTQ

-733 GGGKPDYR
+733 GGGKPGGMQGGRSGKNSETNDNTNNTGNVGNTGNTQNNNKVTNSNSNQA

>member
-14 LSVSVVLSGC
+14 LSLSVVLSGC

-41 TLDEDETDTSNISK
+41 TLDEDETDTSNIAK
-55 FEIDPDYT
+55 FEIDPNYT
-63 ADELEYDYDEAEAV
+63 ADELDYDYDEAEVV
-77 AITLNGDSISCKSSD
+77 AITLNGDNISCKSSD
-92 VKIDGSTITIQKAG
+92 VNIDGSTITIQKAG
-106 TYLLSGTLTDGS
+106 TYLLSGTLTDGN
-118 IIVDSDDEENVRLIF
+118 IIVDSDDKENVRLIF
-133 NGVEISSSTTS
+133 NGVEISNSTTT

-153 TIVTLVER
+153 TILTLVDG
-161 TENTLSDS
+161 TENTLSDG
-169 ENYTLDDDSDKEP
+169 ENYILDDESNNEP

-198 NLTVNANYNHG
+198 SLTINANYNHG
-209 IQSKDLLKIISGNID
+209 IQSKNLLKIISGNID
-224 ITSVGDSII
+224 IISNGDSII

-242 AVINIDSEEDGIKAT
+242 AVINIESQEDGIKAT
-257 KAEENKGYIYLDNPE
+257 KVEENKGYIYLDNPE
-272 ITIKAKKDGVQAATC
+272 IIIKAKKDGIQAVTC
-287 LYVKDGNYNIETG
+287 LYVKDGKYNIETG
-300 ENSQSNVANKD
+300 ETNENSQ
-311 SDTSKKSGTSN
+311 
-322 DSDISKASETSN
+322 SN
-334 SDTST
+334 SDTSA

-357 EYDIDS
+357 EYTIDS

-383 ASGDDGVHADTE
+383 ASKDDGVHADTE
-395 LTINNGDITVSESY
+395 LTINNGDIKVSESD

-424 DITSSD
+424 DITTSD
-430 DGINVSSGSSNT
+430 DGINASSGSST
-442 SDDGNAPGAGD
+442 TLDSGNAPGAGN
-453 RPELPTNENGEA
+453 RPEMPANENGEEDA
-465 DTNAGNR
+465 NAGNR
-472 PEMPTN
+472 PEMPAN
-478 ENGEADTNAGN
+478 ENSENILGN
-489 RPERPTNENG
+489 NG
-499 EADTNAGN
+499 
-507 RPEMPTNENG
+507 R
-517 EADTNA
+517 
-523 GNRPEMPT
+523 
-531 NENGEADTN
+531 
-540 VGNRPEMPTNE
+540 
-551 NGDNT
+551 
-556 SGNDGGMM
+556 MM

-591 SGDGIDSNGTITI
+591 GGDGIDSNGTITI

-638 GSIGMATAPTSG
+638 GSIGMAIAPTSG

-657 AAFST
+657 AAFSK
-662 TYNGGTKVTVK
+662 TYNGETKVTVK

-701 GETYTIYTGDTQ
+701 GETYTIYAGDTQ

-733 GGGKPDYR
+733 GGGKPGGMQGGRPGKNSETNDNTNNTGNVGNTGNTQNNSNNKVTNSNSNQA

>member
-14 LSVSVVLSGC
+14 LSLSVVLSGC

-63 ADELEYDYDEAEAV
+63 ADELDYDYDEAEVV
-77 AITLNGDSISCKSSD
+77 AITLNGDNISCKSLN
-92 VKIDGSTITIQKAG
+92 VNIDGSTITIQKAG
-106 TYLLSGTLTDGS
+106 TYLLSGTLTAGN
-118 IIVDSDDEENVRLIF
+118 IIVDSDDKENVRLIF
-133 NGVEISSSTTS
+133 NGVEISNSTTT

-153 TIVTLVER
+153 TIVTLVDG
-161 TENTLSDS
+161 TENTLSDG
-169 ENYTLDDDSDKEP
+169 ENYILDDESNNEP

-198 NLTVNANYNHG
+198 SLTINANYNHG
-209 IQSKDLLKIISGNID
+209 IQSKNLLKIISGNID
-224 ITSVGDSII
+224 IISNGDSII

-242 AVINIDSEEDGIKAT
+242 AVINIESQEDGIKAT
-257 KAEENKGYIYLDNPE
+257 KVEENKGYIYLYNPE
-272 ITIKAKKDGVQAATC
+272 ITIKAKKDGIQAVTC
-287 LYVKDGNYNIETG
+287 LYVKDGKYNIETG
-300 ENSQSNVANKD
+300 ETNENSQ
-311 SDTSKKSGTSN
+311 
-322 DSDISKASETSN
+322 SN

-357 EYDIDS
+357 EYTIDS

-370 NNSITVNAGTVNI
+370 NNSITVNAGTVNM
-383 ASGDDGVHADTE
+383 ASKDDGVHADTE
-395 LTINNGDITVSESY
+395 LTINNGDIKVSESD

-424 DITSSD
+424 DITTSD
-430 DGINVSSGSSNT
+430 DGINASSGSST
-442 SDDGNAPGAGD
+442 TLDSGNAP
-453 RPELPTNENGEA
+453 E
-465 DTNAGNR
+465 AGNR
-472 PEMPTN
+472 PEMPAN
-478 ENGEADTNAGN
+478 ENSENTLGN
-489 RPERPTNENG
+489 NG
-499 EADTNAGN
+499 
-507 RPEMPTNENG
+507 R
-517 EADTNA
+517 
-523 GNRPEMPT
+523 
-531 NENGEADTN
+531 
-540 VGNRPEMPTNE
+540 
-551 NGDNT
+551 
-556 SGNDGGMM
+556 MM
-564 PGGGQGGFDESDGS
+564 PGGGQGGFNESDGS

-591 SGDGIDSNGTITI
+591 GGDGIDSNGTITI

-626 TCEINGGILVAA
+626 TCEINGGILVAT

-657 AAFST
+657 AAFSK

-701 GETYTIYTGDTQ
+701 GETYTIYAGDTQ
-713 EGTFTVSDI
+713 EGTFNVSDI

-733 GGGKPDYR
+733 GGGKPGGMQGGRSGKNSETNDNTNNTGNVGNTGNTQNNNKVTNSNSNQA

>member
-14 LSVSVVLSGC
+14 LSLSVVLSGC

-55 FEIDPDYT
+55 YEIDPDYT
-63 ADELEYDYDEAEAV
+63 DDELDYDYDEAEVV
-77 AITLNGDSISCKSSD
+77 AITLNGDNISCKSSD

-106 TYLLSGTLTDGS
+106 TYLLSGTLTDGN
-118 IIVDSDDEENVRLIF
+118 IIVDSDDKENVRLIF
-133 NGVEISSSTTS
+133 NGVEISNSTTT

-153 TIVTLVER
+153 TILTLVDG
-161 TENTLSDS
+161 TENTLSDG
-169 ENYTLDDDSDKEP
+169 ENYILDDESDNEP

-198 NLTVNANYNHG
+198 SLTINANYNHG

-224 ITSVGDSII
+224 ITSVGDAII

-242 AVINIDSEEDGIKAT
+242 AVINIESQEDGIKAT
-257 KAEENKGYIYLDNPE
+257 KSEENKGYIYLDNPE
-272 ITIKAKKDGVQAATC
+272 ITIKAKKDGIQAVTC
-287 LYVKDGNYNIETG
+287 LYVKDGKYNIETG
-300 ENSQSNVANKD
+300 ETNENSQ
-311 SDTSKKSGTSN
+311 
-322 DSDISKASETSN
+322 SN
-334 SDTST
+334 SDTSA

-357 EYDIDS
+357 EYTIDS

-383 ASGDDGVHADTE
+383 ASKDDGVHADTE
-395 LTINNGDITVSESY
+395 LTINNGDIKVSESD

-430 DGINVSSGSSNT
+430 DGINASSGSSNT
-442 SDDGNAPGAGD
+442 SDDGNVPG
-453 RPELPTNENGEA
+453 
-465 DTNAGNR
+465 AGNR
-472 PEMPTN
+472 PEMPAN
-478 ENGEADTNAGN
+478 ENS
-489 RPERPTNENG
+489 

-531 NENGEADTN
+531 NENS
-540 VGNRPEMPTNE
+540 
-551 NGDNT
+551 DNI
-556 SGNDGGMM
+556 SGNNGGMM
-564 PGGGQGGFDESDGS
+564 PGGGQGGFNESDGS

-591 SGDGIDSNGTITI
+591 GGDGIDANGTITI

-657 AAFST
+657 AAFSK
-662 TYNGGTKVTVK
+662 TYNGETKVTVK
-673 DSSGNEVLTYTPAKN
+673 DSSGNEVLTYTPVKN

-701 GETYTIYTGDTQ
+701 GETYTIYAGDTQ

-733 GGGKPDYR
+733 GGGKPGGMQGGRPGKNSETNDNTNNKGNVGNTGNTQNNNKVTNSNSNQA

>member
-14 LSVSVVLSGC
+14 LSLSVVLSGC

-63 ADELEYDYDEAEAV
+63 ADELDYDYDEAEVV
-77 AITLNGDSISCKSSD
+77 AITLNGDNISCKSSD
-92 VKIDGSTITIQKAG
+92 VNIDGSTITIQKAG
-106 TYLLSGTLTDGS
+106 TYLLSGTLTAGN
-118 IIVDSDDEENVRLIF
+118 IIVDSDDKENVRLIF
-133 NGVEISSSTTS
+133 NGVEISNSTTT

-153 TIVTLVER
+153 TIVTLVDG
-161 TENTLSDS
+161 TENTLSDG
-169 ENYTLDDDSDKEP
+169 ENYILDDENNNEP

-198 NLTVNANYNHG
+198 SLTINANYNHG
-209 IQSKDLLKIISGNID
+209 IQSKNLLKIISGNID
-224 ITSVGDSII
+224 IISNGDSII

-242 AVINIDSEEDGIKAT
+242 AVINIESQEDGIKAT
-257 KAEENKGYIYLDNPE
+257 KVEENKGYIYLYNPE
-272 ITIKAKKDGVQAATC
+272 ITIKAKKDGIQAVTC
-287 LYVKDGNYNIETG
+287 LYVKDGKYNIETG
-300 ENSQSNVANKD
+300 ETNENSQ
-311 SDTSKKSGTSN
+311 
-322 DSDISKASETSN
+322 SN

-357 EYDIDS
+357 EYTIDS

-383 ASGDDGVHADTE
+383 ASKDDGVHADTE
-395 LTINNGDITVSESY
+395 LTINNGDIKVSESD

-424 DITSSD
+424 DITTSD
-430 DGINVSSGSSNT
+430 DGINASSGSST
-442 SDDGNAPGAGD
+442 TLDSGNAPEVGN
-453 RPELPTNENGEA
+453 RPEMPANENGEVG
-465 DTNAGNR
+465 TNAGNR
-472 PEMPTN
+472 PEMPAN
-478 ENGEADTNAGN
+478 ENSENTLGN
-489 RPERPTNENG
+489 NSR
-499 EADTNAGN
+499 
-507 RPEMPTNENG
+507 
-517 EADTNA
+517 
-523 GNRPEMPT
+523 
-531 NENGEADTN
+531 
-540 VGNRPEMPTNE
+540 
-551 NGDNT
+551 
-556 SGNDGGMM
+556 MM
-564 PGGGQGGFDESDGS
+564 PGGGQGGFNESDGS

-591 SGDGIDSNGTITI
+591 GGDGIDSNGTITI

-626 TCEINGGILVAA
+626 TCEINGGILVAT

-657 AAFST
+657 AAFSK
-662 TYNGGTKVTVK
+662 TYNGETKVTVK

-701 GETYTIYTGDTQ
+701 GETYTIYAGDTQ

-733 GGGKPDYR
+733 GGGKPGGMQGGRPGKNSETNDNTNNTGNVGNTGNTQNNSNNKVTNSNSNQA

>member
-14 LSVSVVLSGC
+14 LSLSVVLSGC

-41 TLDEDETDTSNISK
+41 TLDEDETDTSNIAK

-63 ADELEYDYDEAEAV
+63 ADELDYDYDEAEVV
-77 AITLNGDSISCKSSD
+77 AITLNGDNISCKSLD
-92 VKIDGSTITIQKAG
+92 VNIDGSTITIQKAG
-106 TYLLSGTLTDGS
+106 TYLLSGTLTDGN
-118 IIVDSDDEENVRLIF
+118 IIVDSDDKENVRLIF
-133 NGVEISSSTTS
+133 NGVEISNSTTT

-153 TIVTLVER
+153 MIITLVDG
-161 TENTLSDS
+161 TENTVSDG
-169 ENYTLDDDSDKEP
+169 ENYILDDESNNEP

-198 NLTVNANYNHG
+198 SLTINANYNHG
-209 IQSKDLLKIISGNID
+209 IQSKNLLKIISGNID
-224 ITSVGDSII
+224 IISNGDSII

-242 AVINIDSEEDGIKAT
+242 AVINIESQEDGIKAT
-257 KAEENKGYIYLDNPE
+257 KVEENKGYIYLDNPE
-272 ITIKAKKDGVQAATC
+272 ITIKAKKDGIQAVTR
-287 LYVKDGNYNIETG
+287 LYVKDGKYNIETG
-300 ENSQSNVANKD
+300 ETNENSQ
-311 SDTSKKSGTSN
+311 
-322 DSDISKASETSN
+322 SN

-350 DITIENG
+350 NITIENG
-357 EYDIDS
+357 EYTIDS

-383 ASGDDGVHADTE
+383 ASKDDGVHADTE
-395 LTINNGDITVSESY
+395 LTINNGDIKVSESD

-430 DGINVSSGSSNT
+430 DGINASSGLSTILDS
-442 SDDGNAPGAGD
+442 GNAPGAGN
-453 RPELPTNENGEA
+453 RPEMPANENGEEDA
-465 DTNAGNR
+465 NAGNR
-472 PEMPTN
+472 PEMPAN
-478 ENGEADTNAGN
+478 ENSENILGN
-489 RPERPTNENG
+489 NG
-499 EADTNAGN
+499 
-507 RPEMPTNENG
+507 R
-517 EADTNA
+517 
-523 GNRPEMPT
+523 
-531 NENGEADTN
+531 
-540 VGNRPEMPTNE
+540 
-551 NGDNT
+551 
-556 SGNDGGMM
+556 MM

-591 SGDGIDSNGTITI
+591 GGDGIDSNGTITI

-626 TCEINGGILVAA
+626 TCEINGGILVAT

-657 AAFST
+657 AAFSK

-701 GETYTIYTGDTQ
+701 GETYTIYAGDTQ

-733 GGGKPDYR
+733 GGGKPGGMQGGRPGKNSETNDNTNNTGNVGNTGNTQNNSNNKVTNSNSNQA

>member
-14 LSVSVVLSGC
+14 LSLSVVLSGC

-41 TLDEDETDTSNISK
+41 TLDEDETDTSNIAK
-55 FEIDPDYT
+55 FEIDPNYT
-63 ADELEYDYDEAEAV
+63 ADELEYDYDEAEVV
-77 AITLNGDSISCKSSD
+77 AITLNGDNISCKSLD
-92 VKIDGSTITIQKAG
+92 VNIDGSTITIQKAG
-106 TYLLSGTLTDGS
+106 TYLLSGTLTDGN
-118 IIVDSDDEENVRLIF
+118 IIVDSDDKENVRLIF
-133 NGVEISSSTTS
+133 NGVEISNSTTT

-153 TIVTLVER
+153 MIITLVDG
-161 TENTLSDS
+161 TENTVSDG
-169 ENYTLDDDSDKEP
+169 ENYILDDESNNEP

-198 NLTVNANYNHG
+198 SLTINANYKHG
-209 IQSKDLLKIISGNID
+209 IQSKNLLKIISGNID
-224 ITSVGDSII
+224 IISNGDSII

-242 AVINIDSEEDGIKAT
+242 AVINIESQEDGIKAT
-257 KAEENKGYIYLDNPE
+257 KVEENKGYIYLDNPE
-272 ITIKAKKDGVQAATC
+272 ITIKAKKDGIQAVTR
-287 LYVKDGNYNIETG
+287 LYVKDGKYNIETG
-300 ENSQSNVANKD
+300 ETNENSQ
-311 SDTSKKSGTSN
+311 
-322 DSDISKASETSN
+322 SN

-350 DITIENG
+350 NITIENG
-357 EYDIDS
+357 EYTIDS

-383 ASGDDGVHADTE
+383 ASKDDGVHADTE
-395 LTINNGDITVSESY
+395 LTINNGDIKVSESD

-424 DITSSD
+424 DITTSD
-430 DGINVSSGSSNT
+430 DGINASSGLSTILDS
-442 SDDGNAPGAGD
+442 GNAPGAGN

-465 DTNAGNR
+465 DTNTGNI
-472 PEMPTN
+472 PEMPAN
-478 ENGEADTNAGN
+478 ENSENILGN
-489 RPERPTNENG
+489 NG
-499 EADTNAGN
+499 
-507 RPEMPTNENG
+507 R
-517 EADTNA
+517 
-523 GNRPEMPT
+523 
-531 NENGEADTN
+531 
-540 VGNRPEMPTNE
+540 
-551 NGDNT
+551 
-556 SGNDGGMM
+556 MM

-591 SGDGIDSNGTITI
+591 GGDGIDSNGTITI

-638 GSIGMATAPTSG
+638 GSIGMAIAPTSG

-657 AAFST
+657 AAFSK
-662 TYNGGTKVTVK
+662 TYNGETKVTVK

-701 GETYTIYTGDTQ
+701 GETYTIYAGDTQ

-733 GGGKPDYR
+733 GGGKPGGMQGGRPGKNSETNDNTNNTGNVGNTGNTQNNSNNKVTNSNSNQA

>member
-14 LSVSVVLSGC
+14 LSLSVVLSGC

-63 ADELEYDYDEAEAV
+63 ADELDYDYDEAEVV
-77 AITLNGDSISCKSSD
+77 AITLNGDNISCKSLN
-92 VKIDGSTITIQKAG
+92 VNIDGSTITIQKAG
-106 TYLLSGTLTDGS
+106 TYLLSGTLTAGN
-118 IIVDSDDEENVRLIF
+118 IIVDSDDKENVRLIF
-133 NGVEISSSTTS
+133 NGVEISNSTTT

-153 TIVTLVER
+153 TIVTLVDG
-161 TENTLSDS
+161 TENTLSDG
-169 ENYTLDDDSDKEP
+169 ENYILDDENNNEP

-198 NLTVNANYNHG
+198 SLTINANYNHG
-209 IQSKDLLKIISGNID
+209 IQSKNLLKIISGNID
-224 ITSVGDSII
+224 IISNGDSII

-242 AVINIDSEEDGIKAT
+242 AVINIESQEDGIKAT
-257 KAEENKGYIYLDNPE
+257 KVEENKGYIYLYNPE
-272 ITIKAKKDGVQAATC
+272 ITIKAKKDGIQAVTC
-287 LYVKDGNYNIETG
+287 LYVKDGKYNIETG
-300 ENSQSNVANKD
+300 ETNENSQ
-311 SDTSKKSGTSN
+311 
-322 DSDISKASETSN
+322 SN

-357 EYDIDS
+357 EYTIDS

-383 ASGDDGVHADTE
+383 ASKDDGVHADTE
-395 LTINNGDITVSESY
+395 LTINNGDIKVSESD

-424 DITSSD
+424 DITTSD
-430 DGINVSSGSSNT
+430 DGINASSGSST
-442 SDDGNAPGAGD
+442 TLDSGNAP
-453 RPELPTNENGEA
+453 E
-465 DTNAGNR
+465 
-472 PEMPTN
+472 
-478 ENGEADTNAGN
+478 
-489 RPERPTNENG
+489 
-499 EADTNAGN
+499 
-507 RPEMPTNENG
+507 
-517 EADTNA
+517 
-523 GNRPEMPT
+523 
-531 NENGEADTN
+531 
-540 VGNRPEMPTNE
+540 VGNRPEMPANE
-551 NGDNT
+551 NGEVDTNAGNRSEMPANENSENT
-556 SGNDGGMM
+556 LGNNSRMM
-564 PGGGQGGFDESDGS
+564 PGGGQGGFNESDGS

-591 SGDGIDSNGTITI
+591 GGDCIDSNGTITI

-626 TCEINGGILVAA
+626 TCEINGGILVAT

-657 AAFST
+657 AAFSK
-662 TYNGGTKVTVK
+662 TYNGETKVTVK

-701 GETYTIYTGDTQ
+701 GETYTIYAGDTQ

-733 GGGKPDYR
+733 GGGKPGGMQGGRPGKNSETNDNTNNTGNVGNTGNTQNNSNNKVTNSNSNQA

>member
-14 LSVSVVLSGC
+14 LSLSVVLSGC

-41 TLDEDETDTSNISK
+41 TLDEDETDTSNIAK
-55 FEIDPDYT
+55 FEIDPNYT
-63 ADELEYDYDEAEAV
+63 ADELDYDYDEAEVV
-77 AITLNGDSISCKSSD
+77 AITLNGDNISCKSLD
-92 VKIDGSTITIQKAG
+92 VNIDGSTITIQKAG
-106 TYLLSGTLTDGS
+106 TYLLSGTLTAGN
-118 IIVDSDDEENVRLIF
+118 IIVDSDDKENVRLIF
-133 NGVEISSSTTS
+133 NGVEISNSTTT
-144 PLYIKNAEK
+144 PLFIKNAEK
-153 TIVTLVER
+153 TIVTLVDG

-169 ENYTLDDDSDKEP
+169 ENYILDDESNNEP

-198 NLTVNANYNHG
+198 SLTINANYNHG
-209 IQSKDLLKIISGNID
+209 IQSKNLLKIISGNID
-224 ITSVGDSII
+224 IISNGDSII

-242 AVINIDSEEDGIKAT
+242 AVINIESQEDGIKAT
-257 KAEENKGYIYLDNPE
+257 KVEENKGYIYLDNPE
-272 ITIKAKKDGVQAATC
+272 ITIKAKKDGIQAVTC
-287 LYVKDGNYNIETG
+287 LYVKDGKYNIETG
-300 ENSQSNVANKD
+300 ETNENSQ
-311 SDTSKKSGTSN
+311 
-322 DSDISKASETSN
+322 SN

-357 EYDIDS
+357 EYTIDS

-383 ASGDDGVHADTE
+383 ASKDDGVHADTE
-395 LTINNGDITVSESY
+395 LTINNGDIKVSESD

-430 DGINVSSGSSNT
+430 DGINASSGLSTILDS
-442 SDDGNAPGAGD
+442 GNAPGAGN
-453 RPELPTNENGEA
+453 RPEMPANENGEEDA
-465 DTNAGNR
+465 NAGNR
-472 PEMPTN
+472 PEMPAN
-478 ENGEADTNAGN
+478 ENSENILGN
-489 RPERPTNENG
+489 NG
-499 EADTNAGN
+499 
-507 RPEMPTNENG
+507 R
-517 EADTNA
+517 
-523 GNRPEMPT
+523 
-531 NENGEADTN
+531 
-540 VGNRPEMPTNE
+540 
-551 NGDNT
+551 
-556 SGNDGGMM
+556 MM

-591 SGDGIDSNGTITI
+591 GGDGIDSNGTITI

-638 GSIGMATAPTSG
+638 GSIGMAIAPTSG

-657 AAFST
+657 AAFSK
-662 TYNGGTKVTVK
+662 TYNGETKVTVK

-701 GETYTIYTGDTQ
+701 GETYTIYAGDTQ

-733 GGGKPDYR
+733 GGGKPGGMQGGRPGKNSETNDNTNNTGNVGNTGNTQNNSNNKVTNSNSNQA

>member
-14 LSVSVVLSGC
+14 LSLSVVLSSC

-63 ADELEYDYDEAEAV
+63 ADELDYDYDEAEVV
-77 AITLNGDSISCKSSD
+77 AITLNGDNISCKSSD

-106 TYLLSGTLTDGS
+106 TYLLSGTLTDGN
-118 IIVDSDDEENVRLIF
+118 IIVDSDDKENVRLIF
-133 NGVEISSSTTS
+133 NGVEISNSTTT

-153 TIVTLVER
+153 TIVTLVDG
-161 TENTLSDS
+161 TENTLSDG
-169 ENYTLDDDSDKEP
+169 ENYILDDESNNEP

-198 NLTVNANYNHG
+198 SLTINANYNHG
-209 IQSKDLLKIISGNID
+209 IQSKNLLKIISGNID
-224 ITSVGDSII
+224 IISNGDSII

-242 AVINIDSEEDGIKAT
+242 AVINIESQEDGIKAT
-257 KAEENKGYIYLDNPE
+257 KVEENKGYIYLDNPE
-272 ITIKAKKDGVQAATC
+272 IIIKAKKDGIQAVTC
-287 LYVKDGNYNIETG
+287 LYVKDGKYNIETG
-300 ENSQSNVANKD
+300 ETNENSQSN
-311 SDTSKKSGTSN
+311 SG
-322 DSDISKASETSN
+322 
-334 SDTST
+334 TST

-357 EYDIDS
+357 EYTIDS

-383 ASGDDGVHADTE
+383 ASKDDGVHADTE
-395 LTINNGDITVSESY
+395 LTINNGDIKVSESD

-424 DITSSD
+424 DITTSD
-430 DGINVSSGSSNT
+430 DGINASSGSST
-442 SDDGNAPGAGD
+442 TLDSGNAPGAGN
-453 RPELPTNENGEA
+453 RAEMPANENSEN
-465 DTNAGNR
+465 TLGN
-472 PEMPTN
+472 
-478 ENGEADTNAGN
+478 NG
-489 RPERPTNENG
+489 R
-499 EADTNAGN
+499 
-507 RPEMPTNENG
+507 
-517 EADTNA
+517 
-523 GNRPEMPT
+523 
-531 NENGEADTN
+531 
-540 VGNRPEMPTNE
+540 
-551 NGDNT
+551 
-556 SGNDGGMM
+556 MM
-564 PGGGQGGFDESDGS
+564 LGGGQGGFNESDGS
-578 ELVINGGIVHVNA
+578 ELVINGGIVLVNA
-591 SGDGIDSNGTITI
+591 GGDGIDSNGTITI

-626 TCEINGGILVAA
+626 TCEINGGILVAT

-657 AAFST
+657 AAFSK
-662 TYNGGTKVTVK
+662 TYNGKTKVTVK

-701 GETYTIYTGDTQ
+701 GETYTIYAGDTQ

-733 GGGKPDYR
+733 GGGKPGGMQGGRPGKNSETNDNTNNTGNVGNTGNTQNNNKVTNSNSNQA

>member
-14 LSVSVVLSGC
+14 LSLSVVLSGC

-63 ADELEYDYDEAEAV
+63 ADELDYDYDEAEVV
-77 AITLNGDSISCKSSD
+77 AITLNGDNISCKSSD
-92 VKIDGSTITIQKAG
+92 VNIDGSTITIQKAG
-106 TYLLSGTLTDGS
+106 TYLLSGTLTAGN
-118 IIVDSDDEENVRLIF
+118 IIVDSDDKENVRLIF
-133 NGVEISSSTTS
+133 NGVEISNSTTT

-153 TIVTLVER
+153 TIVTLVDG
-161 TENTLSDS
+161 TENTLSDG
-169 ENYTLDDDSDKEP
+169 ENYILDDENNNEP

-198 NLTVNANYNHG
+198 SLTINANYNHG
-209 IQSKDLLKIISGNID
+209 IQSKNLLKIISGNID
-224 ITSVGDSII
+224 IISNGDSII

-242 AVINIDSEEDGIKAT
+242 AVINIESQEDGIKAT
-257 KAEENKGYIYLDNPE
+257 KVEENKGYIYLYNPE
-272 ITIKAKKDGVQAATC
+272 ITIKAKKDGIQAVTC
-287 LYVKDGNYNIETG
+287 LYVKDGKYNIETG
-300 ENSQSNVANKD
+300 ETNENSQ
-311 SDTSKKSGTSN
+311 
-322 DSDISKASETSN
+322 SN

-357 EYDIDS
+357 EYTIDS

-383 ASGDDGVHADTE
+383 ASKDDGVHADTE
-395 LTINNGDITVSESY
+395 LTINNGDIKVSESD

-424 DITSSD
+424 DITTSD
-430 DGINVSSGSSNT
+430 DGINASSGSST
-442 SDDGNAPGAGD
+442 TLDSGNAPEVGN
-453 RPELPTNENGEA
+453 RPEMPANENGEV

-472 PEMPTN
+472 PEMPAN
-478 ENGEADTNAGN
+478 ENSENTLGN
-489 RPERPTNENG
+489 NSR
-499 EADTNAGN
+499 
-507 RPEMPTNENG
+507 
-517 EADTNA
+517 
-523 GNRPEMPT
+523 
-531 NENGEADTN
+531 
-540 VGNRPEMPTNE
+540 
-551 NGDNT
+551 
-556 SGNDGGMM
+556 MM
-564 PGGGQGGFDESDGS
+564 PGGGQGGFNESDGS

-591 SGDGIDSNGTITI
+591 GGDGIDSNGTITI

-626 TCEINGGILVAA
+626 TCEINGGILVAT

-657 AAFST
+657 AAFSK
-662 TYNGGTKVTVK
+662 TYNGETKVTVK

-701 GETYTIYTGDTQ
+701 GETYTIYAGDTQ

-733 GGGKPDYR
+733 GGGKPGGMQGGRPGKNSETNDNTNNTGNVGNTGNTQNNSNNKVTNSNSNQA

>member
-14 LSVSVVLSGC
+14 LSLSVVLSGC

-34 EVSNQTS
+34 EASNQTS
-41 TLDEDETDTSNISK
+41 KLDEDETDTSNISK

-63 ADELEYDYDEAEAV
+63 TDELDYDYDEAEV
-77 AITLNGDSISCKSSD
+77 DAITLNGDNISCKSSD
-92 VKIDGSTITIQKAG
+92 VNIDGSTITIQKAG
-106 TYLLSGTLTDGS
+106 TYLLSGTLTDGN
-118 IIVDSDDEENVRLIF
+118 IIVDSDDKENVRLIF
-133 NGVEISSSTTS
+133 NGVEISNSTTT

-153 TIVTLVER
+153 TIVTLVDG
-161 TENTLSDS
+161 TENTLSDG
-169 ENYTLDDDSDKEP
+169 ENYILDDESNNEP

-198 NLTVNANYNHG
+198 SLTINANYNHG
-209 IQSKDLLKIISGNID
+209 IQSKNLLKIISGNID
-224 ITSVGDSII
+224 IISNGDSII

-242 AVINIDSEEDGIKAT
+242 AVINIESQEDGIKAT
-257 KAEENKGYIYLDNPE
+257 KVEENKGYIYLDNPE
-272 ITIKAKKDGVQAATC
+272 ITIKAKKDGIQAVTC
-287 LYVKDGNYNIETG
+287 LYVKDGKYNIETG
-300 ENSQSNVANKD
+300 ETNENSQ
-311 SDTSKKSGTSN
+311 
-322 DSDISKASETSN
+322 SN

-357 EYDIDS
+357 EYTIDS

-383 ASGDDGVHADTE
+383 ASKDDGVHAYTE
-395 LTINNGDITVSESY
+395 LTINNGDIKVSESD

-424 DITSSD
+424 DITTSD
-430 DGINVSSGSSNT
+430 DGINASSGSST
-442 SDDGNAPGAGD
+442 TLDSGNAP
-453 RPELPTNENGEA
+453 E
-465 DTNAGNR
+465 AGNR
-472 PEMPTN
+472 PEMPAN
-478 ENGEADTNAGN
+478 ENSENTLGN
-489 RPERPTNENG
+489 NSR
-499 EADTNAGN
+499 
-507 RPEMPTNENG
+507 
-517 EADTNA
+517 
-523 GNRPEMPT
+523 
-531 NENGEADTN
+531 
-540 VGNRPEMPTNE
+540 
-551 NGDNT
+551 
-556 SGNDGGMM
+556 MM
-564 PGGGQGGFDESDGS
+564 PVGGQGGFNESDGS

-591 SGDGIDSNGTITI
+591 GGDGIDSNGTITI

-626 TCEINGGILVAA
+626 TCEINGGILVAI
-638 GSIGMATAPTSG
+638 GSIGMATAPTSD

-657 AAFST
+657 AAFSKI
-662 TYNGGTKVTVK
+662 YNGETKVTVK

-701 GETYTIYTGDTQ
+701 GETYTIYAGDTQ

-733 GGGKPDYR
+733 GGGKPGGMQGGRPGKNSETNNNTNNTGNVGNTGNTQNNNKVTDSNSNQA

>member
-14 LSVSVVLSGC
+14 LSLSVVLSGC
-24 QSKSSSKNNS
+24 QSKSLSKNNS

-55 FEIDPDYT
+55 FEIDSDYT
-63 ADELEYDYDEAEAV
+63 DDELDYDYDEAEVV
-77 AITLNGDSISCKSSD
+77 AITLNGDNISCKSSD

-106 TYLLSGTLTDGS
+106 TYLLSGTLTDGN
-118 IIVDSDDEENVRLIF
+118 IIVDSDDKENVRLIF
-133 NGVEISSSTTS
+133 NGVEISNSTTT

-153 TIVTLVER
+153 TIVTLVEG
-161 TENTLSDS
+161 TENTLSDG
-169 ENYTLDDDSDKEP
+169 ENYILDDESDNEP

-198 NLTVNANYNHG
+198 SLTINANYNHG

-224 ITSVGDSII
+224 ITSVGDAII

-242 AVINIDSEEDGIKAT
+242 AVINIESLEDGIKAT
-257 KAEENKGYIYLDNPE
+257 KVEENKGYIYLDNPE
-272 ITIKAKKDGVQAATC
+272 ITIKAKKDGIQAVTC

-300 ENSQSNVANKD
+300 ETNENSQ
-311 SDTSKKSGTSN
+311 
-322 DSDISKASETSN
+322 SN
-334 SDTST
+334 SDTSA

-357 EYDIDS
+357 EYTIDS

-383 ASGDDGVHADTE
+383 ASKDDGVHADTE
-395 LTINNGDITVSESY
+395 LTINNGDIKVSESD

-430 DGINVSSGSSNT
+430 DGINASSGSSNT
-442 SDDGNAPGAGD
+442 SDDGNAPGAG
-453 RPELPTNENGEA
+453 
-465 DTNAGNR
+465 NR
-472 PEMPTN
+472 PEMP
-478 ENGEADTNAGN
+478 A
-489 RPERPTNENG
+489 NENG

-523 GNRPEMPT
+523 GNRPEMPA

-540 VGNRPEMPTNE
+540 TGNRPEMPTNE
-551 NGDNT
+551 NSENT
-556 SGNDGGMM
+556 LGNNAGMM
-564 PGGGQGGFDESDGS
+564 PGGGQGGFNESDGS

-591 SGDGIDSNGTITI
+591 GGDGIDSNGTITI

-657 AAFST
+657 AAFSK
-662 TYNGGTKVTVK
+662 TYNGETKVTVK

-701 GETYTIYTGDTQ
+701 GETYTIYAGDTQ

-733 GGGKPDYR
+733 GGGKPGGMQGGRPGKNSETNDNTNNTGNVGNTQNNNKVTNSNSNQA

>member
-55 FEIDPDYT
+55 FEIDLDYT
-63 ADELEYDYDEAEAV
+63 VDELDYDYDEAEVV
-77 AITLNGDSISCKSSD
+77 AITLNGDNISCKSSD

-106 TYLLSGTLTDGS
+106 TYLLSGTLTDGN
-118 IIVDSDDEENVRLIF
+118 IIVDSDDKENVRLIF
-133 NGVEISSSTTS
+133 NGVEIINSTTT
-144 PLYIKNAEK
+144 PLFIKNAEK
-153 TIVTLVER
+153 TIVTLVDG
-161 TENTLSDS
+161 TENTLSDG
-169 ENYTLDDDSDKEP
+169 ENYILDDESNNEP

-198 NLTVNANYNHG
+198 SLTINANYNHG
-209 IQSKDLLKIISGNID
+209 IQSKNLLKIISGNID
-224 ITSVGDSII
+224 IISNGDSII

-242 AVINIDSEEDGIKAT
+242 AVINIESQEDGIKAT
-257 KAEENKGYIYLDNPE
+257 KVEENKGYIYLDNPE
-272 ITIKAKKDGVQAATC
+272 ITIKAKKDGIQAVTC
-287 LYVKDGNYNIETG
+287 LYVKDGKYNIETG
-300 ENSQSNVANKD
+300 ETNENSQ
-311 SDTSKKSGTSN
+311 
-322 DSDISKASETSN
+322 SN

-357 EYDIDS
+357 EYTIDS

-383 ASGDDGVHADTE
+383 ASKDDGVHADTE
-395 LTINNGDITVSESY
+395 LTINNGDIKVSESD

-424 DITSSD
+424 DITTSD
-430 DGINVSSGSSNT
+430 DGINASSGSST
-442 SDDGNAPGAGD
+442 TLDSGNAPGAGN
-453 RPELPTNENGEA
+453 RPEMPANENGEVDTNTGNIPKMPANENGEA
-465 DTNAGNR
+465 DTNAENR
-472 PEMPTN
+472 PEMPAN
-478 ENGEADTNAGN
+478 ENSENTLGN
-489 RPERPTNENG
+489 NG
-499 EADTNAGN
+499 
-507 RPEMPTNENG
+507 R
-517 EADTNA
+517 
-523 GNRPEMPT
+523 
-531 NENGEADTN
+531 
-540 VGNRPEMPTNE
+540 
-551 NGDNT
+551 
-556 SGNDGGMM
+556 MM
-564 PGGGQGGFDESDGS
+564 PGGGWGGFAESDGS

-591 SGDGIDSNGTITI
+591 GGDGIDSNGTITI

-657 AAFST
+657 TAFSK

-701 GETYTIYTGDTQ
+701 GETYTIYAGDTQ

-733 GGGKPDYR
+733 GGGKPGGMQGGRPGKNSETNDNTNNTGNVGNTGNTQNNSNNKVTNSNSNQA

>member
-14 LSVSVVLSGC
+14 LSLSVVLSGC

-63 ADELEYDYDEAEAV
+63 ADELDYDYDEAEVV
-77 AITLNGDSISCKSSD
+77 AITLNGDNISCKSSD

-106 TYLLSGTLTDGS
+106 TYLLSGTLTDGN
-118 IIVDSDDEENVRLIF
+118 IIVDSDDKENVRLIF
-133 NGVEISSSTTS
+133 NGVEISNSTTT

-153 TIVTLVER
+153 TILTLVDG
-161 TENTLSDS
+161 TENTLSDG
-169 ENYTLDDDSDKEP
+169 ENYILDDESNNEP

-198 NLTVNANYNHG
+198 SLTVNANYNHG

-224 ITSVGDSII
+224 ITSVGDAII

-242 AVINIDSEEDGIKAT
+242 AVINIESQEDGIKAT
-257 KAEENKGYIYLDNPE
+257 KVEENKGYIYLDNPE
-272 ITIKAKKDGVQAATC
+272 ITIKAKKDGIQAVTC
-287 LYVKDGNYNIETG
+287 LYVQDGKYNIETG
-300 ENSQSNVANKD
+300 ETNENSQ
-311 SDTSKKSGTSN
+311 
-322 DSDISKASETSN
+322 SN

-350 DITIENG
+350 NITIENG
-357 EYDIDS
+357 EYTIDS

-383 ASGDDGVHADTE
+383 ASKDDGVHADTE
-395 LTINNGDITVSESY
+395 LTINNGDIKVSESD

-424 DITSSD
+424 DITTSD
-430 DGINVSSGSSNT
+430 DGINASSGSST
-442 SDDGNAPGAGD
+442 TLDSGNAPGAGN
-453 RPELPTNENGEA
+453 RPELPTNENGEEDA
-465 DTNAGNR
+465 NAGNR
-472 PEMPTN
+472 PEMPAN
-478 ENGEADTNAGN
+478 ENSENTLGN
-489 RPERPTNENG
+489 NG
-499 EADTNAGN
+499 
-507 RPEMPTNENG
+507 R
-517 EADTNA
+517 
-523 GNRPEMPT
+523 
-531 NENGEADTN
+531 
-540 VGNRPEMPTNE
+540 
-551 NGDNT
+551 
-556 SGNDGGMM
+556 MM

-591 SGDGIDSNGTITI
+591 GGDGIDSNGTITI

-638 GSIGMATAPTSG
+638 GSIGMAIAPTSG

-657 AAFST
+657 AAFSK
-662 TYNGGTKVTVK
+662 TYNGETKVTVK

-701 GETYTIYTGDTQ
+701 GETYTIYAGDTQ

-733 GGGKPDYR
+733 GGGKPGGMQGGRPGKNSETNDNTNNTGNVGNTGNTQNNSNNKVTNSNSNQA

>member
-14 LSVSVVLSGC
+14 LSLSVVLSGC
-24 QSKSSSKNNS
+24 QSKSTSKNNS

-41 TLDEDETDTSNISK
+41 TLDEDETDISNISK

-63 ADELEYDYDEAEAV
+63 ADELDYDYDEAEVV
-77 AITLNGDSISCKSSD
+77 AITLNGDNISCKSSD

-106 TYLLSGTLTDGS
+106 TYLLSGTLTDGN
-118 IIVDSDDEENVRLIF
+118 IIVDSDDKENVRLIF
-133 NGVEISSSTTS
+133 NGVEISNSTTT

-153 TIVTLVER
+153 TILTLVDG
-161 TENTLSDS
+161 TENTLSDG
-169 ENYTLDDDSDKEP
+169 ENYILDDESNNEP

-198 NLTVNANYNHG
+198 SLTINANYNHG

-224 ITSVGDSII
+224 IISNGDSII

-242 AVINIDSEEDGIKAT
+242 AVINIESQEDGIKAT
-257 KAEENKGYIYLDNPE
+257 KVEENKGYIYLDNPE
-272 ITIKAKKDGVQAATC
+272 ITIKAEKDGVQAATC
-287 LYVKDGNYNIETG
+287 LYVKDGKYNIETG
-300 ENSQSNVANKD
+300 ETNENSQ
-311 SDTSKKSGTSN
+311 
-322 DSDISKASETSN
+322 SN
-334 SDTST
+334 SDTSA

-357 EYDIDS
+357 EYTIDS

-383 ASGDDGVHADTE
+383 ASKDDGVHADTE
-395 LTINNGDITVSESY
+395 LTINNGDIKVSESD
-409 EGLEAKYITINDGNI
+409 EGLEAKYITINDGKI

-430 DGINVSSGSSNT
+430 DGINASSGSSNT
-442 SDDGNAPGAGD
+442 SDDGNAPGAG
-453 RPELPTNENGEA
+453 
-465 DTNAGNR
+465 NR
-472 PEMPTN
+472 PEMPAN
-478 ENGEADTNAGN
+478 ENS
-489 RPERPTNENG
+489 
-499 EADTNAGN
+499 
-507 RPEMPTNENG
+507 
-517 EADTNA
+517 
-523 GNRPEMPT
+523 
-531 NENGEADTN
+531 
-540 VGNRPEMPTNE
+540 
-551 NGDNT
+551 DNI
-556 SGNDGGMM
+556 SGNNGGMM
-564 PGGGQGGFDESDGS
+564 PGGGQGGFNESDGS

-591 SGDGIDSNGTITI
+591 GGDGIDSNGTITI

-657 AAFST
+657 AAFSK
-662 TYNGGTKVTVK
+662 TYNGETKVTVK

-701 GETYTIYTGDTQ
+701 GETYTIYAGDTQ

-733 GGGKPDYR
+733 GGGKPGGMQGGRTGKNSETNDNTNNTGNVGNTGNTQNNIKVTNSNSNQA

>member
-14 LSVSVVLSGC
+14 LSLSVVLSGC

-63 ADELEYDYDEAEAV
+63 DDELDYDYDEAEVV
-77 AITLNGDSISCKSSD
+77 AITLNGDNISCKSSD

-106 TYLLSGTLTDGS
+106 TYLLSGTLTDGN
-118 IIVDSDDEENVRLIF
+118 IIVDSDDKENVRLIF
-133 NGVEISSSTTS
+133 NGVEISNSTTT

-153 TIVTLVER
+153 TILTLVDG

-169 ENYTLDDDSDKEP
+169 ENYTLDDESDNEP

-198 NLTVNANYNHG
+198 SLTINANYNHG

-224 ITSVGDSII
+224 ITSVGDAII

-242 AVINIDSEEDGIKAT
+242 AVINIESQEDGIKAT
-257 KAEENKGYIYLDNPE
+257 KVEENKGYIYLDNPE
-272 ITIKAKKDGVQAATC
+272 VTIKAKKDGIQAVTC
-287 LYVKDGNYNIETG
+287 LYVKDGKYNIETG
-300 ENSQSNVANKD
+300 ETNENSQ
-311 SDTSKKSGTSN
+311 
-322 DSDISKASETSN
+322 SN
-334 SDTST
+334 SDTSA

-357 EYDIDS
+357 EYTIDS

-383 ASGDDGVHADTE
+383 ASKDDGVHADTE
-395 LTINNGDITVSESY
+395 LTINNGDIKVSESD

-430 DGINVSSGSSNT
+430 DGINASSGSNNT
-442 SDDGNAPGAGD
+442 SDDGNAPG
-453 RPELPTNENGEA
+453 
-465 DTNAGNR
+465 
-472 PEMPTN
+472 
-478 ENGEADTNAGN
+478 
-489 RPERPTNENG
+489 
-499 EADTNAGN
+499 AGN

-540 VGNRPEMPTNE
+540 TGNRPEMPANE
-551 NGDNT
+551 NSENT
-556 SGNDGGMM
+556 SGNNAGMM
-564 PGGGQGGFDESDGS
+564 PGGGQGGFNESDGS

-604 NGGEIYVDG
+604 NGGKIYVDG

-657 AAFST
+657 AAFSK
-662 TYNGGTKVTVK
+662 TYNGETKVTVK

-701 GETYTIYTGDTQ
+701 GETYTIYAGDTQ

-733 GGGKPDYR
+733 GGGKPGGMQGGRPGKNSETNDNTNNTGNVGNTQNNNKVTNSNSNQA

>member
-1 MRKKLI
+1 MRKNLI

-14 LSVSVVLSGC
+14 LSLSVVLSGC

-34 EVSNQTS
+34 EVLNQTS

-63 ADELEYDYDEAEAV
+63 ADELDYDYDEAEVV
-77 AITLNGDSISCKSSD
+77 AITLNGDNISCKSSD
-92 VKIDGSTITIQKAG
+92 VNIDGSTITIQKAG
-106 TYLLSGTLTDGS
+106 TYLLSGTLTAGN
-118 IIVDSDDEENVRLIF
+118 IIVDSDDKENVRLIF
-133 NGVEISSSTTS
+133 NGVEISNSTTT

-153 TIVTLVER
+153 TIVTLVDE
-161 TENTLSDS
+161 TENTLSDG
-169 ENYTLDDDSDKEP
+169 ENYILDDESNNEP

-198 NLTVNANYNHG
+198 SLTINANYNHG
-209 IQSKDLLKIISGNID
+209 IQSKNLLKIISGNID
-224 ITSVGDSII
+224 IISNGDSII

-242 AVINIDSEEDGIKAT
+242 AVINIESQEDGIKAT
-257 KAEENKGYIYLDNPE
+257 KVEENKGYIYLDNPE
-272 ITIKAKKDGVQAATC
+272 ITIKAKKNGIQAVTC
-287 LYVKDGNYNIETG
+287 LYVKDGKYNIETG
-300 ENSQSNVANKD
+300 ETNENSQ
-311 SDTSKKSGTSN
+311 
-322 DSDISKASETSN
+322 SN

-357 EYDIDS
+357 EYTIDS

-383 ASGDDGVHADTE
+383 ASKDDGVHADTE
-395 LTINNGDITVSESY
+395 FTINNGDIKVSESD

-424 DITSSD
+424 DITTSD
-430 DGINVSSGSSNT
+430 DGINASSGSST
-442 SDDGNAPGAGD
+442 TLDSGNAPGAGN
-453 RPELPTNENGEA
+453 RPEMPANENGEEDA
-465 DTNAGNR
+465 NAGNR
-472 PEMPTN
+472 PEMPAN
-478 ENGEADTNAGN
+478 ENSENILGN
-489 RPERPTNENG
+489 NG
-499 EADTNAGN
+499 
-507 RPEMPTNENG
+507 R
-517 EADTNA
+517 
-523 GNRPEMPT
+523 
-531 NENGEADTN
+531 
-540 VGNRPEMPTNE
+540 
-551 NGDNT
+551 
-556 SGNDGGMM
+556 MM

-591 SGDGIDSNGTITI
+591 GGDGIDSNGTITI

-638 GSIGMATAPTSG
+638 GSIGMAIAPTSG

-657 AAFST
+657 AAFSK
-662 TYNGGTKVTVK
+662 TYNGETKVTVK

-701 GETYTIYTGDTQ
+701 GETYTIYAGDTQ

-733 GGGKPDYR
+733 GGGKPGGMQGGRPGKNSETNDNTNNTGNVGNTGNTQNNSNNKVTNSNSNQA

>member
-14 LSVSVVLSGC
+14 LSLSVVLSGC

-63 ADELEYDYDEAEAV
+63 ADELDYDYDEAEVV
-77 AITLNGDSISCKSSD
+77 AITLNGDNISCKSSD
-92 VKIDGSTITIQKAG
+92 VNIDGSTITIQKAG
-106 TYLLSGTLTDGS
+106 TYLLSGTLTAGN
-118 IIVDSDDEENVRLIF
+118 IIVDSDDKENVRLIF
-133 NGVEISSSTTS
+133 NGVEISNSTTT

-153 TIVTLVER
+153 TIVTLVDG
-161 TENTLSDS
+161 TENTLSDG
-169 ENYTLDDDSDKEP
+169 ENYILDDESNNEP

-198 NLTVNANYNHG
+198 SLTINANYNHG
-209 IQSKDLLKIISGNID
+209 IQSKNLLKIISGNID
-224 ITSVGDSII
+224 IISNGDSII

-242 AVINIDSEEDGIKAT
+242 AVINIESQEDGIKAT
-257 KAEENKGYIYLDNPE
+257 KVEENKGYIYLDNPE
-272 ITIKAKKDGVQAATC
+272 ITIKAKKDGIQAVTC
-287 LYVKDGNYNIETG
+287 LYVKDGKYNIETG
-300 ENSQSNVANKD
+300 ETNENSQ
-311 SDTSKKSGTSN
+311 
-322 DSDISKASETSN
+322 SN

-350 DITIENG
+350 NITIENG
-357 EYDIDS
+357 EYTIDS

-383 ASGDDGVHADTE
+383 ASKDDGVHADTE
-395 LTINNGDITVSESY
+395 LTINNGDIKVSESD

-424 DITSSD
+424 DITTSD
-430 DGINVSSGSSNT
+430 DGINASSGSST
-442 SDDGNAPGAGD
+442 TLDSGNAP
-453 RPELPTNENGEA
+453 E
-465 DTNAGNR
+465 AGNR
-472 PEMPTN
+472 PEMPAN
-478 ENGEADTNAGN
+478 ENSENTLGN
-489 RPERPTNENG
+489 NSR
-499 EADTNAGN
+499 
-507 RPEMPTNENG
+507 
-517 EADTNA
+517 
-523 GNRPEMPT
+523 
-531 NENGEADTN
+531 
-540 VGNRPEMPTNE
+540 
-551 NGDNT
+551 
-556 SGNDGGMM
+556 MM
-564 PGGGQGGFDESDGS
+564 PGGGQGGFNESDGS

-591 SGDGIDSNGTITI
+591 GGDGIDSNGTITI

-638 GSIGMATAPTSG
+638 GSIGMAIAPTSG

-657 AAFST
+657 AAFSK
-662 TYNGGTKVTVK
+662 TYNGETKVTVK
-673 DSSGNEVLTYTPAKN
+673 DSSGNEVLAYTPAKN

-701 GETYTIYTGDTQ
+701 GETYTIYAGDTQ

-733 GGGKPDYR
+733 GGGKPGGMQGGRPGKNSETNDNTNNTGNVGNTGNTQNNSNNKVTNSNSNQA

>member
-14 LSVSVVLSGC
+14 LSLSVVLSGC

-41 TLDEDETDTSNISK
+41 TLDEDETDTSNIAK

-63 ADELEYDYDEAEAV
+63 ADELDYDYDEAEVV
-77 AITLNGDSISCKSSD
+77 AITLNGDNISCKSLD
-92 VKIDGSTITIQKAG
+92 VNIDGSTITIQKAG
-106 TYLLSGTLTDGS
+106 TYLLSGTLTDGN
-118 IIVDSDDEENVRLIF
+118 IIVDSDDKENVRLIF
-133 NGVEISSSTTS
+133 NGVEISNSTTT

-153 TIVTLVER
+153 MIITLVDG
-161 TENTLSDS
+161 TENTVSDG
-169 ENYTLDDDSDKEP
+169 ENYILDDESNNEP

-198 NLTVNANYNHG
+198 SLTINANYNHG
-209 IQSKDLLKIISGNID
+209 IQSKNLLKIISGNID
-224 ITSVGDSII
+224 IISNGDSII

-242 AVINIDSEEDGIKAT
+242 AVINIESQEDGIKAT
-257 KAEENKGYIYLDNPE
+257 KVEENKGYIYLDNPE
-272 ITIKAKKDGVQAATC
+272 ITIKAKKDGIQAVTR
-287 LYVKDGNYNIETG
+287 LYVKDGKYNIETG
-300 ENSQSNVANKD
+300 ETNENSQ
-311 SDTSKKSGTSN
+311 
-322 DSDISKASETSN
+322 SN

-350 DITIENG
+350 NITIENG
-357 EYDIDS
+357 EYTIDS

-383 ASGDDGVHADTE
+383 ASKDDGVHADTE
-395 LTINNGDITVSESY
+395 LTINNGDIKVSESD

-430 DGINVSSGSSNT
+430 DGINASSGLSTILDS
-442 SDDGNAPGAGD
+442 GNAPGAGN
-453 RPELPTNENGEA
+453 RPEMPANENGEEDA
-465 DTNAGNR
+465 NAGNR
-472 PEMPTN
+472 PEMPAN
-478 ENGEADTNAGN
+478 ENSENTLGN
-489 RPERPTNENG
+489 NG
-499 EADTNAGN
+499 
-507 RPEMPTNENG
+507 R
-517 EADTNA
+517 
-523 GNRPEMPT
+523 
-531 NENGEADTN
+531 
-540 VGNRPEMPTNE
+540 
-551 NGDNT
+551 
-556 SGNDGGMM
+556 MM

-591 SGDGIDSNGTITI
+591 GGDGIDSNGTITI

-638 GSIGMATAPTSG
+638 GSIGMAIAPTSG

-657 AAFST
+657 AAFSK
-662 TYNGGTKVTVK
+662 TYNGETKVTVK

-701 GETYTIYTGDTQ
+701 GETYTIYAGDTQ

-733 GGGKPDYR
+733 GGGKPGGMQGGRPGKNSETNDNTNNTGNVGNTGNTQNNSNNKVTNSNSNQA